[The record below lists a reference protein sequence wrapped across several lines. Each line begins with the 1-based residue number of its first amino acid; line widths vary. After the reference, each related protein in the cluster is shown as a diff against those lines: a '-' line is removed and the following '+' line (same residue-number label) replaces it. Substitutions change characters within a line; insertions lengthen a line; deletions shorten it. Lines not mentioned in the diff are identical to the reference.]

1 MAAAAL
7 PFAARE
13 LTSPINI
20 TVEQGIFMTFKNTHL
35 HKAILGGTAATAMA
49 VALASAPALAI
60 VPNNNQTPTQI
71 IDNAGG
77 VNGVGMFFR
86 NDGFVCTGT
95 LINPRTVLFAAHCV
109 NDRLQTDYSSIDGTV
124 PAAFSFNVDA
134 RPGFQNWSAN
144 GFRSNAALNVFNI
157 SQIQYDPRSLL
168 NPQAL
173 GFIEADIALATLDT
187 PAARIPTWALLF
199 SPLPTPT
206 SIDPVRGTGYH
217 VTITGYGRSGNG
229 TQGAV
234 GGVDFRRRAAENML
248 GALASPDDRNDFLF
262 GPAAPGTPPLG
273 QNLYNLDFDDP
284 RRGTTGASQFDF
296 NVFRDDALPNEG
308 TTAGGDSGGPLILT
322 ASRNTLS
329 TRNLQIGVLSGGS
342 RFFGAQAFSSYGTTS
357 FYQPLYLYWDY
368 IAATNPYRYV
378 TAAAGNGNWEDATRW
393 TTTLDPNYN
402 IINAAGQVV
411 NGIPAGLGQ
420 GIAGGDPDFGQV
432 CIQGLGLNECRD
444 LATGRDFTPP
454 ARTAEGVNVASGIG
468 RADLTGELSG
478 GAEQVSLNGT
488 VDTPG
493 SAAVATAASANAA
506 PVAATTTLTRADM
519 INSVGAGDNSVAGL
533 QNQLAGADL
542 GLGTPLSPAASAESL
557 AALEKLAEEAQ
568 RNGSGVF
575 RAGPLPAATLANGLP
590 GATNFVPNNVNP
602 NNRAGTPGRY
612 FDVTLSAAGTTTLS
626 SVVTIDRLTVANTA
640 GLNVAAAGNLTSL
653 IDVTQTG
660 GTVNVAGRLRS
671 VGDYTLA
678 AGLLTGTGTIQAPFL
693 TSIMGTVA
701 PGGTGTIG
709 TLTVDGS
716 VALSS
721 ATQFLVDVGAGVS
734 DRLAITGAASLGG
747 RVIVSPVAGYT
758 IKNGD
763 TYRIVTTGGAI
774 TATFNSAA
782 PISAILT
789 PVLTTSANAVDMR
802 ITAGQYRNVIDPFSR
817 VQASYAG
824 ILDSN
829 RASANTFSD
838 VYLRTDLMSAAQ
850 IQATFESLAPFTE
863 STRLN
868 VAEAMI
874 SSTSRFHRT
883 RMQSALSGDF
893 GGTIAMIGQPLGIAA
908 TATNGMALPGAMAAA
923 AVAQDGQDTAVVDS
937 ASLDSS
943 FAIYLGGGYL
953 NGKSAPMPTALT
965 RGRRENFD
973 GYYVVGGL
981 EYMPRDGVVLGIS
994 GSYSDV
1000 DARAVQVQSV
1010 GGELIEGSV
1019 YGAFTAP
1026 GGLIVDGRISA
1037 GSFKV
1042 DTNRAVGI
1050 AGRVFNLGTS
1060 DDSLSLSAELGL
1072 SKAIETKTVVI
1083 TPRVAAQ
1090 YQYIGFDDVR
1100 ETGGGPALD
1109 IDRNKF
1115 DSLQVRVGASASAKK
1130 TAVFRPYIYADYVYD
1145 VLEGDAFF
1153 GANFAGSTTGRF
1165 PFAYRSDDRT
1175 WAEAGVGLTISQ
1187 PTFDFTASIDT
1198 TVGRQ
1203 DFQAQQYSLSAL
1215 IRF

>member
-1 MAAAAL
+1 
-7 PFAARE
+7 
-13 LTSPINI
+13 
-20 TVEQGIFMTFKNTHL
+20 MTFKTSHL

-109 NDRLQTDYSSIDGTV
+109 NDRLATDYSSIDGTV

-134 RPGFQNWSAN
+134 RPGFQNWAAN
-144 GFRSNAALNVFNI
+144 AFRSNAALNVFNI

-173 GFIEADIALATLDT
+173 GFLEADIALATLDT

-206 SIDPVRGTGYH
+206 TIDPVRGTGYH

-229 TQGAV
+229 TAGATQ
-234 GGVDFRRRAAENML
+234 GVDFRRRAAENML
-248 GALASPDDRNDFLF
+248 GALASLDDRDEFIF
-262 GPAAPGTPPLG
+262 GPAAPGDPALG

-284 RRGTTGASQFDF
+284 RRGTAGANQFDF
-296 NVFRDDALPNEG
+296 NVFRDDALAGEG

-329 TRNLQIGVLSGGS
+329 TKNLQIGVLSGGS
-342 RFFGAQAFSSYGTTS
+342 RFFGPQAFSSYGTTS
-357 FYQPLYLYWDY
+357 FYQPLYLFWDY

-378 TAAAGNGNWEDATRW
+378 TAAAGNGNWEDPTRW

-402 IINAAGQVV
+402 IINASGQVV
-411 NGIPAGLGQ
+411 NGIPTGLGQ

-444 LATGRDFTPP
+444 LATKQDFTPP
-454 ARTAEGVNVASGIG
+454 ARTTDGAAVASGIG
-468 RADLTGELSG
+468 RADLNGQING
-478 GAEQVSLNGT
+478 GAEQVALNAAVT
-488 VDTPG
+488 TESAAAAAAPA
-493 SAAVATAASANAA
+493 AAVAADAA
-506 PVAATTTLTRADM
+506 PAAVTTTLTRADM
-519 INSVGAGDNSVAGL
+519 INSLGTGDNAVAGL
-533 QNQLAGADL
+533 QNQLATADL
-542 GLGTPLSPAASAESL
+542 GLGTPLSAAASAESL
-557 AALEKLAEEAQ
+557 AALQKLAEEAQ
-568 RNGSGVF
+568 RNGSGIF
-575 RAGPLPAATLANGLP
+575 RTGPLPTATLANGLP
-590 GATNFVPNNVNP
+590 GATNFVPNNINP
-602 NNRAGTPGRY
+602 NNRTGVAGRY

-640 GLNVAAAGNLTSL
+640 GLTIAAAGNLSSL

-660 GTVNVAGRLRS
+660 GTVNVNGRLRS

-678 AGLLTGTGTIQAPFL
+678 AGLLTGTGTIQAPFV
-693 TSIMGTVA
+693 TSIMGTIA
-701 PGGTGTIG
+701 PGGVGSIG
-709 TLTVDGS
+709 TLTIDGS
-716 VALSS
+716 AVLSS
-721 ATQFLVDVGAGVS
+721 ATQFAVDVGNGVS

-747 RVIVSPVAGYT
+747 RVIVSPVSGYT

-774 TATFNSAA
+774 TAAFNSAA

-802 ITAGQYRNVIDPFSR
+802 ITAGLYRNVIASGSA
-817 VQASYAG
+817 VQRSYAG

-829 RASANTFSD
+829 RSAERTFAD

-850 IQATFESLAPFTE
+850 IQATFEQLAPFTE
-863 STRLN
+863 SARLN
-868 VAEAMI
+868 IGEAML
-874 SSTSRFHRT
+874 SASSRFHRT
-883 RMQSALSGDF
+883 RMQSALSGNM
-893 GGTIAMIGQPLGIAA
+893 GGTIAMIGQPMGIAA

-923 AVAQDGQDTAVVDS
+923 AAAQDGQEAAVTDS
-937 ASLDSS
+937 TSLDSS
-943 FAIYLGGGYL
+943 FALYLGGGYI
-953 NGKSAPMPTALT
+953 NGKSTAMPTALT
-965 RGRRENFD
+965 TGRRDFFD
-973 GYYVVGGL
+973 GYFITGGF
-981 EYMPRDGVVLGIS
+981 EYLPRDGVVLGIS

-1000 DARAVQVQSV
+1000 DANVVRGQSV
-1010 GGELIEGSV
+1010 AGELLEGSI
-1019 YGAFTAP
+1019 YGAVTTP
-1026 GGLIVDGRISA
+1026 GGLIVDGRVSA
-1037 GSFKV
+1037 GRFSV
-1042 DTNRAVGI
+1042 DTARSVLVGPT
-1050 AGRVFNLGTS
+1050 VFNLGTS
-1060 DDSLSLSAELGL
+1060 DDSLALTAELGL
-1072 SKAIETKTVVI
+1072 SKAYETKTIVF
-1083 TPRVAAQ
+1083 TPRIAAQ
-1090 YQYIGFDDVR
+1090 YQYINYGDVR
-1100 ETGGGPALD
+1100 EIGGGPALD
-1109 IDRNKF
+1109 IDRDKF
-1115 DSLQVRVGASASAKK
+1115 DSLQIRVGASASAKK

-1145 VLEGDAFF
+1145 VLEGDRFF

-1215 IRF
+1215 VRF

>member
-1 MAAAAL
+1 
-7 PFAARE
+7 
-13 LTSPINI
+13 
-20 TVEQGIFMTFKNTHL
+20 MTFKTSHL

-109 NDRLQTDYSSIDGTV
+109 NDRLATDYSSIDGTV

-134 RPGFQNWSAN
+134 RPGFQNWAAN
-144 GFRSNAALNVFNI
+144 AFRSNSALNVFNI

-173 GFIEADIALATLDT
+173 GFLEADIALATLDT

-206 SIDPVRGTGYH
+206 TIDPVRGTGYH

-229 TQGAV
+229 TAGATQ
-234 GGVDFRRRAAENML
+234 GVDFRRRAAENML
-248 GALASPDDRNDFLF
+248 GALASLDDRNDFLF

-284 RRGTTGASQFDF
+284 RRGTAGANQFDI
-296 NVFRDDALPNEG
+296 NIHRDDALPGEG

-329 TRNLQIGVLSGGS
+329 TKNLQIGVLSGGS
-342 RFFGAQAFSSYGTTS
+342 RFFGPQAFSSYGTTS

-378 TAAAGNGNWEDATRW
+378 TAAAGNGNWEDASRW
-393 TTTLDPNYN
+393 VTTLDPNYN
-402 IINAAGQVV
+402 IINASGQVV
-411 NGIPAGLGQ
+411 NGIPTGLGL

-444 LATGRDFTPP
+444 LATRRDFTPP
-454 ARTAEGVNVASGIG
+454 ARTTDGAAVVSGIG
-468 RADLTGELSG
+468 RADLNGQLSG
-478 GAEQVSLNGT
+478 GAEQVALNTTVGT
-488 VDTPG
+488 EAAAATPAAAATATEAAPA
-493 SAAVATAASANAA
+493 AAV
-506 PVAATTTLTRADM
+506 TTLTRADM
-519 INSVGAGDNSVAGL
+519 INSLSTGDNAVAGL
-533 QNQLAGADL
+533 QNQLATAD
-542 GLGTPLSPAASAESL
+542 LGTPLSAAASAESL
-557 AALEKLAEEAQ
+557 AALQKLAEEAQ
-568 RNGSGVF
+568 RNGSGIF
-575 RAGPLPAATLANGLP
+575 RTGPLPTATLANGLP
-590 GATNFVPNNVNP
+590 GATNFVPNNINP
-602 NNRAGTPGRY
+602 NNRTGVAGRY

-640 GLNVAAAGNLTSL
+640 GLTIAAAGNLSSL

-660 GTVNVAGRLRS
+660 GTVNVNGRLRS

-678 AGLLTGTGTIQAPFL
+678 AGLLTGTGTIQAPFV
-693 TSIMGTVA
+693 TSIMGTIA
-701 PGGTGTIG
+701 PGGVGSIG
-709 TLTVDGS
+709 TLTIDGS
-716 VALSS
+716 AVLSS
-721 ATQFLVDVGAGVS
+721 ATQFAVDVGNGVS

-747 RVIVSPVAGYT
+747 RVIVSPVSGYT

-774 TATFNSAA
+774 TAAFNSAA

-802 ITAGQYRNVIDPFSR
+802 ITAGLYRNVIASGSA
-817 VQASYAG
+817 VQRSYAG

-829 RASANTFSD
+829 RSAERTFAD

-850 IQATFESLAPFTE
+850 IQATFEQLAPFTE
-863 STRLN
+863 SARLN
-868 VAEAMI
+868 IGEAML
-874 SSTSRFHRT
+874 SASSRFHRT
-883 RMQSALSGDF
+883 RMQSALSGNM
-893 GGTIAMIGQPLGIAA
+893 GGTIAMIGQPMGIAA

-923 AVAQDGQDTAVVDS
+923 AAAQDGQEAAVTDS
-937 ASLDSS
+937 TSLDSS
-943 FAIYLGGGYL
+943 FALYLGGGYI
-953 NGKSAPMPTALT
+953 NGKSTAMPTALT
-965 RGRRENFD
+965 TGRRDFFD
-973 GYYVVGGL
+973 GYFITGGF
-981 EYMPRDGVVLGIS
+981 EYLPRDGVVLGIS

-1000 DARAVQVQSV
+1000 DANVVRGQSV
-1010 GGELIEGSV
+1010 AGELLEGSI
-1019 YGAFTAP
+1019 YGAVTTP

-1037 GSFKV
+1037 GRFSV
-1042 DTNRAVGI
+1042 DTARSVLVGPT
-1050 AGRVFNLGTS
+1050 VFNLGTS
-1060 DDSLSLSAELGL
+1060 DDSLALTAELGL
-1072 SKAIETKTVVI
+1072 SKAYETKTIVF
-1083 TPRVAAQ
+1083 TPRIAAQ
-1090 YQYIGFDDVR
+1090 YQYINYGDVR
-1100 ETGGGPALD
+1100 EIGGGPALD
-1109 IDRNKF
+1109 IDRDKF
-1115 DSLQVRVGASASAKK
+1115 DSLQIRVGASASAKK

-1145 VLEGDAFF
+1145 VLEGDRFF

-1215 IRF
+1215 VRF

>member
-1 MAAAAL
+1 
-7 PFAARE
+7 
-13 LTSPINI
+13 
-20 TVEQGIFMTFKNTHL
+20 MTFKTSHL

-109 NDRLQTDYSSIDGTV
+109 NDRLATDYSSIDGTV

-134 RPGFQNWSAN
+134 RPGFQNWAAN
-144 GFRSNAALNVFNI
+144 AFRSNSALNVFNI

-173 GFIEADIALATLDT
+173 GFLEADIALATLDT

-206 SIDPVRGTGYH
+206 TIDPVRGTGYH

-229 TQGAV
+229 TAGATQ
-234 GGVDFRRRAAENML
+234 GVDFRRRAAENML
-248 GALASPDDRNDFLF
+248 GALASLDDRNDFLF

-284 RRGTTGASQFDF
+284 RRGTAGANQFDI
-296 NVFRDDALPNEG
+296 NIHRDDALPGEG

-329 TRNLQIGVLSGGS
+329 TKNLQIGVLSGGS
-342 RFFGAQAFSSYGTTS
+342 RFFGPQAFSSYGTTS

-378 TAAAGNGNWEDATRW
+378 TAAAGNGNWEDASRW
-393 TTTLDPNYN
+393 VTTLDPNYN
-402 IINAAGQVV
+402 IINASGQVV
-411 NGIPAGLGQ
+411 NGIPTGLGL

-444 LATGRDFTPP
+444 LATRRDFTPP
-454 ARTAEGVNVASGIG
+454 ARTTDGAAVVSGIG
-468 RADLTGELSG
+468 RADLNGQLSG
-478 GAEQVSLNGT
+478 GAEQVALNTTVGT
-488 VDTPG
+488 EAAAATPAAAATATEAAPA
-493 SAAVATAASANAA
+493 AAV
-506 PVAATTTLTRADM
+506 TTLTRADM
-519 INSVGAGDNSVAGL
+519 INSLSTGDNAVAGL
-533 QNQLAGADL
+533 QNQLATAD
-542 GLGTPLSPAASAESL
+542 LGTPLSAAASAESL
-557 AALEKLAEEAQ
+557 AALQKLAEEAQ
-568 RNGSGVF
+568 RNGSGIF
-575 RAGPLPAATLANGLP
+575 RTGPLPTATLANGLP
-590 GATNFVPNNVNP
+590 GATNFVPNNINP
-602 NNRAGTPGRY
+602 NNRTGVAGRY

-640 GLNVAAAGNLTSL
+640 GLTIAAAGNLSSL

-660 GTVNVAGRLRS
+660 GTVNVNGRLRS

-678 AGLLTGTGTIQAPFL
+678 AGLLTGTGTIQAPFV
-693 TSIMGTVA
+693 TSIMGTIA
-701 PGGTGTIG
+701 PGGVGSIG
-709 TLTVDGS
+709 TLTIDGS
-716 VALSS
+716 AVLSS
-721 ATQFLVDVGAGVS
+721 ATQFAVDVGNGVS

-747 RVIVSPVAGYT
+747 RVIVSPVSGYT

-774 TATFNSAA
+774 TAAFNSAA

-802 ITAGQYRNVIDPFSR
+802 ITAGLYRNVIASGSA
-817 VQASYAG
+817 VQRSYAG

-829 RASANTFSD
+829 RSAERTFAD

-850 IQATFESLAPFTE
+850 IQATFEQLAPFTE
-863 STRLN
+863 SARLN
-868 VAEAMI
+868 IGEAML
-874 SSTSRFHRT
+874 SASSRFHRT
-883 RMQSALSGDF
+883 RMQSALSGNM
-893 GGTIAMIGQPLGIAA
+893 GGTIAMIGQPMGIAA

-923 AVAQDGQDTAVVDS
+923 AAAQDGQEAAVTDS
-937 ASLDSS
+937 TSLDSS
-943 FAIYLGGGYL
+943 FALYLGGGYI
-953 NGKSAPMPTALT
+953 NGKSTAMPTALT
-965 RGRRENFD
+965 TGRRDFFD
-973 GYYVVGGL
+973 GYFITGGF
-981 EYMPRDGVVLGIS
+981 EYLPRDGVVLGIS

-1000 DARAVQVQSV
+1000 DANVVRGQSV
-1010 GGELIEGSV
+1010 AGELLEGSI
-1019 YGAFTAP
+1019 YGAVTTP
-1026 GGLIVDGRISA
+1026 GGLIVDGRVSA
-1037 GSFKV
+1037 GRFSV
-1042 DTNRAVGI
+1042 DTARSVLVGPT
-1050 AGRVFNLGTS
+1050 VFNLGTS
-1060 DDSLSLSAELGL
+1060 DDSLALTAELGL
-1072 SKAIETKTVVI
+1072 SKAYETKTIVF
-1083 TPRVAAQ
+1083 TPRIAAQ
-1090 YQYIGFDDVR
+1090 YQYINYGDVR
-1100 ETGGGPALD
+1100 EIGGGPALD
-1109 IDRNKF
+1109 IDRDKF
-1115 DSLQVRVGASASAKK
+1115 DSLQIRVGASASAKK

-1145 VLEGDAFF
+1145 VLEGDRFF

-1187 PTFDFTASIDT
+1187 PTFDYTASIDT

-1215 IRF
+1215 VRF

>member
-1 MAAAAL
+1 
-7 PFAARE
+7 
-13 LTSPINI
+13 
-20 TVEQGIFMTFKNTHL
+20 MTFKTSHL
-35 HKAILGGTAATAMA
+35 HKAILGGSAATAMA

-109 NDRLQTDYSSIDGTV
+109 NDRRQTDYSSIDGTV

-134 RPGFQNWSAN
+134 RPGFQNWAAN
-144 GFRSNAALNVFNI
+144 AFRSNAALNVFNI

-168 NPQAL
+168 NPQGL
-173 GFIEADIALATLDT
+173 GFLEGDIALATLDT

-206 SIDPVRGTGYH
+206 AIDPVRGTGYH
-217 VTITGYGRSGNG
+217 VNITGYGRSGNG
-229 TQGAV
+229 TAGATQ
-234 GGVDFRRRAAENML
+234 GVDFRRRAAENML
-248 GALASPDDRNDFLF
+248 GALASLDDRNDFLF

-284 RRGTTGASQFDF
+284 RRGTAGANQFDI
-296 NVFRDDALPNEG
+296 NIHRDDALAREG
-308 TTAGGDSGGPLILT
+308 TTAGGDSGGPLILD
-322 ASRNTLS
+322 AANNTLS
-329 TRNLQIGVLSGGS
+329 TKNLQIGVLSGGS

-402 IINAAGQVV
+402 VINASGQVV
-411 NGIPAGLGQ
+411 NGIPTGLGQ
-420 GIAGGDPDFGQV
+420 GINGGDPDFGQV

-444 LATGRDFTPP
+444 LATRRDFTPP
-454 ARTAEGVNVASGIG
+454 ARTTDGAAVVSGIG
-468 RADLTGELSG
+468 RADLAGQLNG
-478 GAEQVSLNGT
+478 GAEQVALNAGVGT
-488 VDTPG
+488 ET
-493 SAAVATAASANAA
+493 AAAATTAASATQAA
-506 PVAATTTLTRADM
+506 PAAAVTTLTRADM
-519 INSVGAGDNSVAGL
+519 INSLSAGDNAVAGL
-533 QNQLAGADL
+533 QNQLAAAGI
-542 GLGTPLSPAASAESL
+542 GSVLSPAADAETQ
-557 AALEKLAEEAQ
+557 AALQKLAEEAQ
-568 RNGSGVF
+568 RNGSGIF

-590 GATNFVPNNVNP
+590 GATNFVPNNINP
-602 NNRAGTPGRY
+602 NNRTGVAGRY
-612 FDVTLSAAGTTTLS
+612 FDVTLSNAGTTTLS

-640 GLNVAAAGNLTSL
+640 GLTVAGTGNLTSL

-660 GTVNVAGRLRS
+660 GTVNVNGRLRS

-678 AGLLTGTGTIQAPFL
+678 AGLLTGTGTIQAPFV
-693 TSIMGTVA
+693 TSIMGTIA
-701 PGGTGTIG
+701 PGGVGTVG
-709 TLTVDGS
+709 TLTIDGS
-716 VALSS
+716 AVLAS
-721 ATQFLVDVGAGVS
+721 ATQFAVDVGNGVS
-734 DRLAITGAASLGG
+734 DRLAITGDASLGG
-747 RVIVSPVAGYT
+747 RVIVSPVSGYT

-763 TYRIVTTGGAI
+763 TYRIVTTGGRISA
-774 TATFNSAA
+774 AFNSAA

-802 ITAGQYRNVIDPFSR
+802 ITAGLYRNVIASGSL
-817 VQASYAG
+817 VQRSYAG

-829 RASANTFSD
+829 RGAERTFAD

-850 IQATFESLAPFTE
+850 IQAQFEGLAPFAE

-868 VAEAMI
+868 LGEAML
-874 SSTSRFHRT
+874 SATSRFHRT
-883 RMQSALSGDF
+883 RMQSALSGDM

-908 TATNGMALPGAMAAA
+908 TATSGAALPGAMAAVA
-923 AVAQDGQDTAVVDS
+923 AQDSGETVTDAT
-937 ASLDSS
+937 SLDSR
-943 FAIYLGGGYL
+943 FALYLGGGYL
-953 NGKSAPMPTALT
+953 NGKGAPMPTALT
-965 RGRRENFD
+965 TGRKDTFD
-973 GYYVVGGL
+973 GYFITAGF
-981 EYMPRDGVVLGIS
+981 EYLPRDGVVLGIS

-1000 DARAVQVQSV
+1000 DANVVRGQFVT
-1010 GGELIEGSV
+1010 GELIEGSV
-1019 YGAFTAP
+1019 YGAVTTP
-1026 GGLIVDGRISA
+1026 GGLIVDGRVSA

-1042 DTNRAVGI
+1042 DTARTVTVANTP
-1050 AGRVFNLGTS
+1050 FNLSTN
-1060 DDSLSLSAELGL
+1060 DDSLSITAELGL
-1072 SKAIETKTVVI
+1072 SKAYETKTIVF
-1083 TPRVAAQ
+1083 TPRIAAQ
-1090 YQYIGFDDVR
+1090 YQYINYGDVR
-1100 ETGGGPALD
+1100 EAGGGPALD
-1109 IDRNKF
+1109 IDRDKF
-1115 DSLQVRVGASASAKK
+1115 DSLQIRVGASASAKK

-1145 VLEGDAFF
+1145 VLEGDRFF

-1215 IRF
+1215 FRF

>member
-1 MAAAAL
+1 
-7 PFAARE
+7 
-13 LTSPINI
+13 
-20 TVEQGIFMTFKNTHL
+20 MTFKTSHL

-109 NDRLQTDYSSIDGTV
+109 NDRRPTDYSSIDGTV

-134 RPGFQNWSAN
+134 RPGFQNWAAN
-144 GFRSNAALNVFNI
+144 GFRSNTALNVFNI
-157 SQIQYDPRSLL
+157 NQIQYDPRSLL
-168 NPQAL
+168 NPQGL
-173 GFIEADIALATLDT
+173 GFLEGDIALATLDT

-206 SIDPVRGTGYH
+206 AIDAVRGTGYH

-229 TQGAV
+229 TAGATQ
-234 GGVDFRRRAAENML
+234 GVDFRRRAAENML
-248 GALASPDDRNDFLF
+248 GALASLDDRDDFIF
-262 GPAAPGTPPLG
+262 GPAAPGEPPLG

-284 RRGTTGASQFDF
+284 RRGTAGANQFDF
-296 NVFRDDALPNEG
+296 NVFRDDALAGEG

-329 TRNLQIGVLSGGS
+329 TKNLQIGVLSGGS
-342 RFFGAQAFSSYGTTS
+342 RFFGPQAFSSYGTTS
-357 FYQPLYLYWDY
+357 FYQPLYLFWDY

-402 IINAAGQVV
+402 IINASGQVV
-411 NGIPAGLGQ
+411 NGIPTGLGQ
-420 GIAGGDPDFGQV
+420 GINGGDPDFGQV

-444 LATGRDFTPP
+444 LATKRDFTPP
-454 ARTAEGVNVASGIG
+454 ARTTDGAAVVSGIG
-468 RADLTGELSG
+468 RADLNGQING
-478 GAEQVSLNGT
+478 GAEQVALNAVVGGEAAAAT
-488 VDTPG
+488 TTAAASTEAAPA
-493 SAAVATAASANAA
+493 AAV
-506 PVAATTTLTRADM
+506 TTLTRADM
-519 INSVGAGDNSVAGL
+519 INSVGTGNNSVAGL
-533 QNQLAGADL
+533 ESQVATADI
-542 GLGTPLSPAASAESL
+542 GSVLSPAADAETQ
-557 AALEKLAEEAQ
+557 AALQKLAEEAQ
-568 RNGSGVF
+568 RNGSGIF
-575 RAGPLPAATLANGLP
+575 RTGPLPTATLANGLP
-590 GATNFVPNNVNP
+590 GATNFVPNNINP
-602 NNRAGTPGRY
+602 NNRTGVAGRY
-612 FDVTLSAAGTTTLS
+612 FDVTLSNAGTTTLS

-640 GLNVAAAGNLTSL
+640 GLTVAGTGNLTSL

-660 GTVNVAGRLRS
+660 GVVNVNGRLRS

-678 AGLLTGTGTIQAPFL
+678 AGLLTGTGTIQAPFV
-693 TSIMGTVA
+693 TSIMGTIA
-701 PGGTGTIG
+701 PGGVGTVG
-709 TLTVDGS
+709 TLTIDGS
-716 VALSS
+716 AVLAS
-721 ATQFLVDVGAGVS
+721 ATQFAVDIGNGVS
-734 DRLAITGAASLGG
+734 DRLAITGDASLGG
-747 RVIVSPVAGYT
+747 RVIVSPVSGYT

-763 TYRIVTTGGAI
+763 TYRIVTTGGRI
-774 TATFNSAA
+774 TAAFNSAA

-802 ITAGQYRNVIDPFSR
+802 ITAGLYRNVINSAQI
-817 VQASYAG
+817 VQGSYAG

-829 RASANTFSD
+829 RSAERTYSD

-868 VAEAMI
+868 LGEAMV
-874 SSTSRFHRT
+874 SATSRFHRT
-883 RMQSALSGDF
+883 RMQAALSGDF

-908 TATNGMALPGAMAAA
+908 TATGGPALPGAMASAA
-923 AVAQDGQDTAVVDS
+923 MAQDGQEATVTDAT
-937 ASLDSS
+937 SLDSA
-943 FAIYLGGGYL
+943 FALYLGGGYI

-965 RGRRENFD
+965 IGRKENFD

-1000 DARAVQVQSV
+1000 DARAVQGQGVA
-1010 GGELIEGSV
+1010 GELIEGSI
-1019 YGAFTAP
+1019 YGAVTTKD
-1026 GGLIVDGRISA
+1026 GIVFDGRISA
-1037 GSFKV
+1037 GTLKI
-1042 DTNRAVGI
+1042 DTARTVGI
-1050 AGRVFNLGTS
+1050 AGTLFNLGTS
-1060 DDSLSLSAELGL
+1060 DDSLSITAEMGI
-1072 SKAIETKTVVI
+1072 SKAIETKTIVF
-1083 TPRVAAQ
+1083 TPRIAAQ
-1090 YQYIGFDDVR
+1090 YQYVGYDDVR
-1100 ETGGGPALD
+1100 EVGGGPALD

-1145 VLEGDAFF
+1145 VLDGDAFF

-1165 PFAYRSDDRT
+1165 PFAYRSDDSS

-1187 PTFDFTASIDT
+1187 PTFDLTASIDT

-1215 IRF
+1215 FRF

>member
-1 MAAAAL
+1 
-7 PFAARE
+7 
-13 LTSPINI
+13 
-20 TVEQGIFMTFKNTHL
+20 MTFKNTQL
-35 HKAILGGTAATAMA
+35 HKAILGGSAATAMA

-109 NDRLQTDYSSIDGTV
+109 NDRLATDYSSIDGTV

-134 RPGFQNWSAN
+134 RPGFQNWAAN
-144 GFRSNAALNVFNI
+144 AFRSNAALNVFNI

-173 GFIEADIALATLDT
+173 GFLEADIALATLDT

-206 SIDPVRGTGYH
+206 AIDPVRGTGYH
-217 VTITGYGRSGNG
+217 VTITGYGRSGSG
-229 TQGAV
+229 TAGATQ
-234 GGVDFRRRAAENML
+234 GVDFRRRAAENML
-248 GALASPDDRNDFLF
+248 GALASLDDRDDFIF
-262 GPAAPGTPPLG
+262 GPALPGEPALG
-273 QNLYNLDFDDP
+273 QNLYSLDFDDP
-284 RRGTTGASQFDF
+284 RRGTAAASVFDF
-296 NVFRDDALPNEG
+296 NLFRDDALAREG

-322 ASRNTLS
+322 ASQNTLS
-329 TRNLQIGVLSGGS
+329 TKNLQIGVLSGGS
-342 RFFGAQAFSSYGTTS
+342 RFFGAQPFSTYGTSS
-357 FYQPLYLYWDY
+357 FYQPLYLFWDY

-378 TAAAGNGNWEDATRW
+378 TAAAGNGNWEDPTRW

-402 IINAAGQVV
+402 IINASGQVV
-411 NGIPAGLGQ
+411 NGIPTGLGQ
-420 GIAGGDPDFGQV
+420 GINGGDPDFGQV

-444 LATGRDFTPP
+444 LATKQDFVPP
-454 ARTAEGVNVASGIG
+454 ARTADGTAVASGIG
-468 RADLTGELSG
+468 RADLNGQING
-478 GAEQVSLNGT
+478 GAEQVALNAAVT
-488 VDTPG
+488 TESAAAAAAPA
-493 SAAVATAASANAA
+493 AAVAADAA
-506 PVAATTTLTRADM
+506 PAAVTTTLTRADM
-519 INSVGAGDNSVAGL
+519 INSVGAGDNAVAGL
-533 QNQLAGADL
+533 QNQLATADL

-557 AALEKLAEEAQ
+557 AALQKLAEEAQ

-575 RAGPLPAATLANGLP
+575 RAGPLPTATLANGLP
-590 GATNFVPNNVNP
+590 GATNFVPNNINP
-602 NNRAGTPGRY
+602 NNRTGVAGRY

-660 GTVNVAGRLRS
+660 GSVNVMGRLRS

-678 AGLLTGTGTIQAPFL
+678 AGLLSGSGTIQAPFL
-693 TSIMGTVA
+693 TSIMGTIA
-701 PGGTGTIG
+701 PGGVGTIG

-721 ATQFLVDVGAGVS
+721 ATQFAVDVGNGVS

-747 RVIVSPVAGYT
+747 RVVVSPVAGYT

-774 TATFNSAA
+774 TAAFNSAA

-802 ITAGQYRNVIDPFSR
+802 ITAGLYRNVISAGSLTQR
-817 VQASYAG
+817 SYAG

-829 RASANTFSD
+829 RAAAGTYAD

-850 IQATFESLAPFTE
+850 IQATFEALAPFTE

-868 VAEAMI
+868 LGEAML
-874 SSTSRFHRT
+874 SSTSRFHRS

-908 TATNGMALPGAMAAA
+908 TATSGMALPGAMAAA
-923 AVAQDGQDTAVVDS
+923 AAAQDGQDTAVVDS

-943 FAIYLGGGYL
+943 FALYLGGGYL

-965 RGRRENFD
+965 TGRQENFD
-973 GYYVVGGL
+973 GYFVTAGL

-1010 GGELIEGSV
+1010 GGELIEGSI
-1019 YGAFTAP
+1019 YGAVSTK
-1026 GGLIVDGRISA
+1026 GGLVLDGRVSA

-1042 DTNRAVGI
+1042 DTNRTVGI
-1050 AGRVFNLGTS
+1050 SGRAFNLRTQ
-1060 DDSLSLSAELGL
+1060 DDSLALTAEIGL
-1072 SKAIETKTVVI
+1072 SKPIETKTVVF

-1100 ETGGGPALD
+1100 EVGGGPALD

>member
-1 MAAAAL
+1 MTRVN
-7 PFAARE
+7 AR
-13 LTSPINI
+13 
-20 TVEQGIFMTFKNTHL
+20 L
-35 HKAILGGTAATAMA
+35 HKAISGGAAATAMA
-49 VALASAPALAI
+49 VALASAPASAI
-60 VPNNNQTPTQI
+60 VPNNNQTPAQI
-71 IDNAGG
+71 VDTAGG

-134 RPGFQNWSAN
+134 RPGFQNWAAN
-144 GFRSNAALNVFNI
+144 AFRSNTALNVFNI

-173 GFIEADIALATLDT
+173 GFLEADIALATLDT

-206 SIDPVRGTGYH
+206 AIDPVRGTGYH
-217 VTITGYGRSGNG
+217 VNITGYGRSGNG

-234 GGVDFRRRAAENML
+234 SGVDFRRRAAENML
-248 GALASPDDRNDFLF
+248 GALASLDDRNDFLF

-273 QNLYNLDFDDP
+273 QNVYQLDFDDP
-284 RRGTTGASQFDF
+284 RRGTAGANQFDI
-296 NVFRDDALPNEG
+296 NIHRDNPLAREG
-308 TTAGGDSGGPLILT
+308 TTAGGDSGGPLILD
-322 ASRNTLS
+322 AANNTLS

-342 RFFGAQAFSSYGTTS
+342 RFFGPQAFSSYGTTS
-357 FYQPLYLYWDY
+357 FYQPLYLFWDY

-378 TAAAGNGNWEDATRW
+378 TAAAGSGNWEDASRW
-393 TTTLDPNYN
+393 VTTLDPNYN
-402 IINAAGQVV
+402 VINANGQVV
-411 NGIPAGLGQ
+411 NGIPTGLGQ

-444 LATGRDFTPP
+444 LATGMDFSPSASAAVGET
-454 ARTAEGVNVASGIG
+454 VASGIG
-468 RADLTGELSG
+468 RADLNATLTG
-478 GAEQVSLNGT
+478 GAEQVALS
-488 VDTPG
+488 
-493 SAAVATAASANAA
+493 SAATAVAAAPAAAATDATA
-506 PVAATTTLTRADM
+506 TTLTRADM
-519 INSVGAGDNSVAGL
+519 INSLSAGDNFVAGL
-533 QNQLAGADL
+533 QSHLTTADL
-542 GLGTPLSPAASAESL
+542 GTEPSAAASAESL
-557 AALEKLAEEAQ
+557 AALQALADEAQ

-575 RAGPLPAATLANGLP
+575 RTGPLPTATLANGLP
-590 GATNFVPNNVNP
+590 GATGFVPNNINP
-602 NNRAGTPGRY
+602 NNRTGVAGRY

-626 SVVTIDRLTVANTA
+626 STVTIDRLTVAGTA
-640 GLNVAAAGNLTSL
+640 GLTIATAGNLASL

-678 AGLLTGTGTIQAPFL
+678 AGLLTGTGTIQTPFL

-716 VALSS
+716 VVLSS
-721 ATQFLVDVGAGVS
+721 ATQFLVDVGNGTS

-747 RVIVSPVAGYT
+747 RVVVSPVAGYT

-774 TATFNSAA
+774 TAGFNSAA

-789 PVLTTSANAVDMR
+789 PTLTTSANAVDVR
-802 ITAGQYRNVIDPFSR
+802 ITAGLYRNVIAAGSLT
-817 VQASYAG
+817 QASYAG

-829 RASANTFSD
+829 RSAAGTYSE

-850 IQATFESLAPFTE
+850 IQAAFEGLAPFTE
-863 STRLN
+863 SSRLN
-868 VAEAMI
+868 ISESML

-883 RMQSALSGDF
+883 RLQSALSGDM

-908 TATNGMALPGAMAAA
+908 TATSGAALPGAMAAA
-923 AVAQDGQDTAVVDS
+923 ATAQDGQETTVMDS
-937 ASLDSS
+937 SSLDSS

-965 RGRRENFD
+965 NGRRDFFD
-973 GYYVVGGL
+973 GFFVVGGF
-981 EYMPRDGVVLGIS
+981 EYLPRDGVVLGIS
-994 GSYSDV
+994 GGYSDV
-1000 DARAVQVQSV
+1000 DANVVRGQSV
-1010 GGELIEGSV
+1010 AGQLIEGSV
-1019 YGAFTAP
+1019 YGAVTTP
-1026 GGLIVDGRISA
+1026 GGLIVDGRVSA

-1042 DTNRAVGI
+1042 DTARTVAVGT
-1050 AGRVFNLGTS
+1050 GVFNLRTD
-1060 DDSLSLSAELGL
+1060 DDSLSITAELGL
-1072 SKAIETKTVVI
+1072 SRPFETKTIVF

-1145 VLEGDAFF
+1145 VMEGDRFF

-1165 PFAYRSDDRT
+1165 PFAYRSDDDS

-1215 IRF
+1215 VRF

>member
-1 MAAAAL
+1 
-7 PFAARE
+7 
-13 LTSPINI
+13 
-20 TVEQGIFMTFKNTHL
+20 MTFKTSHL

-109 NDRLQTDYSSIDGTV
+109 NDRLATDYSSIDGTV

-134 RPGFQNWSAN
+134 RPGFQNWAAN
-144 GFRSNAALNVFNI
+144 AFRSNSALNVFNI

-173 GFIEADIALATLDT
+173 GFLEADIALATLDT

-206 SIDPVRGTGYH
+206 TIDPARGTGYH

-229 TQGAV
+229 TAGATQ
-234 GGVDFRRRAAENML
+234 GVDFRRRAAENML
-248 GALASPDDRNDFLF
+248 GALASLDDRNDFLF

-284 RRGTTGASQFDF
+284 RRGTAGANQFDI
-296 NVFRDDALPNEG
+296 NIHRDDALAGEG

-329 TRNLQIGVLSGGS
+329 TKNLQIGVLSGGS
-342 RFFGAQAFSSYGTTS
+342 RFFGPQAFSSYGTTS
-357 FYQPLYLYWDY
+357 FYQPLYLFWDY

-378 TAAAGNGNWEDATRW
+378 TAAAGNGNWEDPTRW

-402 IINAAGQVV
+402 IINASGQVV
-411 NGIPAGLGQ
+411 NGIPTGLGQ

-444 LATGRDFTPP
+444 LATRRDFTPP
-454 ARTAEGVNVASGIG
+454 ARTTDGAAVVSGIG
-468 RADLTGELSG
+468 RADLNGQLSG
-478 GAEQVSLNGT
+478 GAEQVALNTTVGT
-488 VDTPG
+488 EAAAATPAAAATATEAAPA
-493 SAAVATAASANAA
+493 AAV
-506 PVAATTTLTRADM
+506 TTLTRADM
-519 INSVGAGDNSVAGL
+519 INSLSTGDNAVAGL
-533 QNQLAGADL
+533 QNQLATAD
-542 GLGTPLSPAASAESL
+542 LGTPLSAAASAESL
-557 AALEKLAEEAQ
+557 AALQKLAEEAQ
-568 RNGSGVF
+568 RNGSGIF
-575 RAGPLPAATLANGLP
+575 RTGPLPTATLANGLP
-590 GATNFVPNNVNP
+590 GATNFVPNNINP
-602 NNRAGTPGRY
+602 NNRTGVAGRY

-640 GLNVAAAGNLTSL
+640 GLTIAAAGNLSSL

-660 GTVNVAGRLRS
+660 GTVNVNGRLRS

-678 AGLLTGTGTIQAPFL
+678 AGLLTGTGTIQAPFV
-693 TSIMGTVA
+693 TSIMGTIA
-701 PGGTGTIG
+701 PGGVGSIG
-709 TLTVDGS
+709 TLTIDGS
-716 VALSS
+716 AVLSS
-721 ATQFLVDVGAGVS
+721 ATQFAVDVGNGVS

-747 RVIVSPVAGYT
+747 RVIVSPVSGYT

-774 TATFNSAA
+774 TAAFNSAA

-802 ITAGQYRNVIDPFSR
+802 ITAGLYRNVIASGSA
-817 VQASYAG
+817 VQRSYAG

-829 RASANTFSD
+829 RSAERTFAD

-850 IQATFESLAPFTE
+850 IQATFEQLAPFTE
-863 STRLN
+863 SARLN
-868 VAEAMI
+868 IGEAML
-874 SSTSRFHRT
+874 SASSRFHRT
-883 RMQSALSGDF
+883 RMQSALSGNM
-893 GGTIAMIGQPLGIAA
+893 GGTIAMIGQPMGIAA

-923 AVAQDGQDTAVVDS
+923 AAAQDGQEAAVTDS
-937 ASLDSS
+937 TSLDSS
-943 FAIYLGGGYL
+943 FALYLGGGYI
-953 NGKSAPMPTALT
+953 NGKSTAMPTALT
-965 RGRRENFD
+965 TGRRDFFD
-973 GYYVVGGL
+973 GYFITGGF
-981 EYMPRDGVVLGIS
+981 EYLPRDGVVLGIS

-1000 DARAVQVQSV
+1000 DANVVRGQSV
-1010 GGELIEGSV
+1010 AGELLEGSI
-1019 YGAFTAP
+1019 YGAVTTP
-1026 GGLIVDGRISA
+1026 GGLIVDGRVSA
-1037 GSFKV
+1037 GRFSV
-1042 DTNRAVGI
+1042 DTARSVLVGPT
-1050 AGRVFNLGTS
+1050 VFNLATS
-1060 DDSLSLSAELGL
+1060 DDSLALTAELGL
-1072 SKAIETKTVVI
+1072 SKAYETKTIVF
-1083 TPRVAAQ
+1083 TPRIAAQ
-1090 YQYIGFDDVR
+1090 YQYINYGDVR
-1100 ETGGGPALD
+1100 EIGGGPALD
-1109 IDRNKF
+1109 IDRDKF
-1115 DSLQVRVGASASAKK
+1115 DSLQIRVGASASAKK

-1145 VLEGDAFF
+1145 VLEGDRFF

-1215 IRF
+1215 VRF

>member
-1 MAAAAL
+1 
-7 PFAARE
+7 
-13 LTSPINI
+13 
-20 TVEQGIFMTFKNTHL
+20 MTFKTSHL

-109 NDRLQTDYSSIDGTV
+109 NDRLATDYSSIDGTV

-134 RPGFQNWSAN
+134 RPGFQNWAAN
-144 GFRSNAALNVFNI
+144 AFRSNSALNVFNI

-173 GFIEADIALATLDT
+173 GFLEADIALATLDT

-206 SIDPVRGTGYH
+206 TIDPVRGTGYH

-229 TQGAV
+229 TAGATQ
-234 GGVDFRRRAAENML
+234 GVDFRRRAAENML
-248 GALASPDDRNDFLF
+248 GALASLDDRNDFLF

-284 RRGTTGASQFDF
+284 RRGTAGANQFDI
-296 NVFRDDALPNEG
+296 NIHRDDALPGEG

-329 TRNLQIGVLSGGS
+329 TKNLQIGVLSGGS
-342 RFFGAQAFSSYGTTS
+342 RFFGPQAFSSYGTTS

-378 TAAAGNGNWEDATRW
+378 TAAAGNGNWEDASRW
-393 TTTLDPNYN
+393 VTTLDPNYN
-402 IINAAGQVV
+402 IINASGQVV
-411 NGIPAGLGQ
+411 NGIPTGLGL

-444 LATGRDFTPP
+444 LATRRDFTPP
-454 ARTAEGVNVASGIG
+454 ARTADGAAVVSGIG
-468 RADLTGELSG
+468 RADLNGQLSG
-478 GAEQVSLNGT
+478 GAEQVALNTTVGT
-488 VDTPG
+488 EAAAATPAAAATATEAAPA
-493 SAAVATAASANAA
+493 AAV
-506 PVAATTTLTRADM
+506 TTLTRADM
-519 INSVGAGDNSVAGL
+519 INSLSTGDNAVAGL
-533 QNQLAGADL
+533 QNQLATAD
-542 GLGTPLSPAASAESL
+542 LGTPLSAAASAESL
-557 AALEKLAEEAQ
+557 AALQKLAEEAQ
-568 RNGSGVF
+568 RNGSGIF
-575 RAGPLPAATLANGLP
+575 RTGPLPTATLANGLP
-590 GATNFVPNNVNP
+590 GATNFVPNNINP
-602 NNRAGTPGRY
+602 NNRTGVAGRY

-640 GLNVAAAGNLTSL
+640 GLTIAAAGNLSSL

-660 GTVNVAGRLRS
+660 GTVNVNGRLRS

-678 AGLLTGTGTIQAPFL
+678 AGLLTGTGTIQAPFV
-693 TSIMGTVA
+693 TSIMGTIA
-701 PGGTGTIG
+701 PGGVGSIG
-709 TLTVDGS
+709 TLTIDGS
-716 VALSS
+716 AVLSS
-721 ATQFLVDVGAGVS
+721 ATQFAVDVGNGVS

-747 RVIVSPVAGYT
+747 RVIVSPVSGYT

-774 TATFNSAA
+774 TAAFNSAA

-802 ITAGQYRNVIDPFSR
+802 ITAGLYRNVIASGSA
-817 VQASYAG
+817 VQRSYAG

-829 RASANTFSD
+829 RSAERTFAD

-850 IQATFESLAPFTE
+850 IQATFEQLAPFTE
-863 STRLN
+863 SARLN
-868 VAEAMI
+868 IGEAML
-874 SSTSRFHRT
+874 SASSRFHRT
-883 RMQSALSGDF
+883 RMQSALSGNM
-893 GGTIAMIGQPLGIAA
+893 GGTIAMIGQPMGIAA

-923 AVAQDGQDTAVVDS
+923 AAAQDGQEAAVTDS
-937 ASLDSS
+937 TSLDSS
-943 FAIYLGGGYL
+943 FALYLGGGYI
-953 NGKSAPMPTALT
+953 NGKSTAMPTALT
-965 RGRRENFD
+965 TGRRDFFD
-973 GYYVVGGL
+973 GYFITGGF
-981 EYMPRDGVVLGIS
+981 EYLPRDGVVLGIS

-1000 DARAVQVQSV
+1000 DANVVRGQSV
-1010 GGELIEGSV
+1010 AGELLEGSI
-1019 YGAFTAP
+1019 YGAVTTP
-1026 GGLIVDGRISA
+1026 GGLIVDGRVSA
-1037 GSFKV
+1037 GRFSV
-1042 DTNRAVGI
+1042 DTARSVLVGPT
-1050 AGRVFNLGTS
+1050 VFNLGTS
-1060 DDSLSLSAELGL
+1060 DDSLALTAELGL
-1072 SKAIETKTVVI
+1072 SKAYETKTIVF
-1083 TPRVAAQ
+1083 TPRIAAQ
-1090 YQYIGFDDVR
+1090 YQYINYGDVR
-1100 ETGGGPALD
+1100 EIGGGPALD
-1109 IDRNKF
+1109 IDRDKF
-1115 DSLQVRVGASASAKK
+1115 DSLQIRVGASASAKK

-1145 VLEGDAFF
+1145 VLEGDRFF

-1215 IRF
+1215 VRF

>member
-1 MAAAAL
+1 
-7 PFAARE
+7 
-13 LTSPINI
+13 
-20 TVEQGIFMTFKNTHL
+20 MTFKTSHL

-109 NDRLQTDYSSIDGTV
+109 NDRLATDYSSIDGTV

-134 RPGFQNWSAN
+134 RPGFQNWAAN
-144 GFRSNAALNVFNI
+144 AFRSNSALNVFNI

-173 GFIEADIALATLDT
+173 GFLEADIALATLDT

-206 SIDPVRGTGYH
+206 TIDPARGTGYH

-229 TQGAV
+229 TAGATQ
-234 GGVDFRRRAAENML
+234 GVDFRRRAAENML
-248 GALASPDDRNDFLF
+248 GALASLDDRNDFLF

-284 RRGTTGASQFDF
+284 RRGTAGANQFDI
-296 NVFRDDALPNEG
+296 NIHRDDALPGEG

-329 TRNLQIGVLSGGS
+329 TKNLQIGVLSGGS
-342 RFFGAQAFSSYGTTS
+342 RFFGPQAFSSYGTTS

-378 TAAAGNGNWEDATRW
+378 TAAAGNGNWEDASRW
-393 TTTLDPNYN
+393 VTTLDPNYN
-402 IINAAGQVV
+402 IINASGQVV
-411 NGIPAGLGQ
+411 NGIPTGLGL

-444 LATGRDFTPP
+444 LATRRDFTPP
-454 ARTAEGVNVASGIG
+454 ARTADGAAVVSGIG
-468 RADLTGELSG
+468 RADLNGQLSG
-478 GAEQVSLNGT
+478 GAEQVALNTTVGT
-488 VDTPG
+488 EAAAATPAAAATATEAAPA
-493 SAAVATAASANAA
+493 AAV
-506 PVAATTTLTRADM
+506 TTLTRADM
-519 INSVGAGDNSVAGL
+519 INSLSTGDNAVAGL
-533 QNQLAGADL
+533 QNQLATAD
-542 GLGTPLSPAASAESL
+542 LGTPLSAAASAESL
-557 AALEKLAEEAQ
+557 AALQKLAEEAQ
-568 RNGSGVF
+568 RNGSGIF
-575 RAGPLPAATLANGLP
+575 RTGPLPTATLANGLP
-590 GATNFVPNNVNP
+590 GATNFVPNNINP
-602 NNRAGTPGRY
+602 NNRTGVAGRY

-640 GLNVAAAGNLTSL
+640 GLTIAAAGNLSSL

-660 GTVNVAGRLRS
+660 GTVNVNGRLRS

-678 AGLLTGTGTIQAPFL
+678 AGLLTGTGTIQAPFV
-693 TSIMGTVA
+693 TSIMGTIA
-701 PGGTGTIG
+701 PGGVGSIG
-709 TLTVDGS
+709 TLTIDGS
-716 VALSS
+716 AVLSS
-721 ATQFLVDVGAGVS
+721 ATQFAVDVGNGVS

-747 RVIVSPVAGYT
+747 RVIVSPVSGYT

-774 TATFNSAA
+774 TAAFNSAA

-802 ITAGQYRNVIDPFSR
+802 ITAGLYRNVIASGSA
-817 VQASYAG
+817 VQRSYAG

-829 RASANTFSD
+829 RSAERTFAD

-850 IQATFESLAPFTE
+850 IQATFEQLAPFTE
-863 STRLN
+863 SARLN
-868 VAEAMI
+868 IGEAML
-874 SSTSRFHRT
+874 SASSRFHRT
-883 RMQSALSGDF
+883 RMQSALSGNM
-893 GGTIAMIGQPLGIAA
+893 GGTIAMIGQPMGIAA

-923 AVAQDGQDTAVVDS
+923 AAAQDGQEAAVTDS
-937 ASLDSS
+937 TSLDSS
-943 FAIYLGGGYL
+943 FALYLGGGYI
-953 NGKSAPMPTALT
+953 NGKSTAMPTALT
-965 RGRRENFD
+965 TGRRDFFD
-973 GYYVVGGL
+973 GYFITGGF
-981 EYMPRDGVVLGIS
+981 EYLPRDGVVLGIS

-1000 DARAVQVQSV
+1000 DANVVRGQSV
-1010 GGELIEGSV
+1010 AGELLEGSI
-1019 YGAFTAP
+1019 YGAVTTP
-1026 GGLIVDGRISA
+1026 GGLIVDGRVSA
-1037 GSFKV
+1037 GRFSV
-1042 DTNRAVGI
+1042 DTARSVLVGPT
-1050 AGRVFNLGTS
+1050 VFNLGTS
-1060 DDSLSLSAELGL
+1060 DDSLALTAELGL
-1072 SKAIETKTVVI
+1072 SKAYETKTIVF
-1083 TPRVAAQ
+1083 TPRIAAQ
-1090 YQYIGFDDVR
+1090 YQYINYGDVR
-1100 ETGGGPALD
+1100 EIGGGPALD
-1109 IDRNKF
+1109 IDRDKF
-1115 DSLQVRVGASASAKK
+1115 DSLQIRVGASASAKK

-1145 VLEGDAFF
+1145 VLEGDRFF

-1215 IRF
+1215 VRF

>member
-1 MAAAAL
+1 
-7 PFAARE
+7 
-13 LTSPINI
+13 
-20 TVEQGIFMTFKNTHL
+20 MTFKTSHL

-109 NDRLQTDYSSIDGTV
+109 NDRLATDYSSIDGTV

-134 RPGFQNWSAN
+134 RPGFQNWAAN
-144 GFRSNAALNVFNI
+144 AFRSNSALNVFNI

-173 GFIEADIALATLDT
+173 GFLEADIALATLDT

-206 SIDPVRGTGYH
+206 TIDPARGTGYH

-229 TQGAV
+229 TAGATQ
-234 GGVDFRRRAAENML
+234 GVDFRRRAAENML
-248 GALASPDDRNDFLF
+248 GALASLDDRNDFLF

-284 RRGTTGASQFDF
+284 RRGTAGANQFDI
-296 NVFRDDALPNEG
+296 NIHRDDALPGEG

-329 TRNLQIGVLSGGS
+329 TKNLQIGVLSGGS
-342 RFFGAQAFSSYGTTS
+342 RFFGPQAFSSYGTTS

-378 TAAAGNGNWEDATRW
+378 TAAAGNGNWEDASRW
-393 TTTLDPNYN
+393 VTTLDPNYN
-402 IINAAGQVV
+402 IINASGQVV
-411 NGIPAGLGQ
+411 NGIPTGLGL

-444 LATGRDFTPP
+444 LATRRDFTPP
-454 ARTAEGVNVASGIG
+454 ARTTDGGAVVSGIG
-468 RADLTGELSG
+468 RADLNGQLSG
-478 GAEQVSLNGT
+478 GAEQVALNTTVGT
-488 VDTPG
+488 EAAAATPAAAATATEAAPA
-493 SAAVATAASANAA
+493 AAV
-506 PVAATTTLTRADM
+506 TTLTRADM
-519 INSVGAGDNSVAGL
+519 INSLSTGDNAVAGL
-533 QNQLAGADL
+533 QNQLATAD
-542 GLGTPLSPAASAESL
+542 LGTPLSAAASAESL
-557 AALEKLAEEAQ
+557 AALQKLAEEAQ
-568 RNGSGVF
+568 RNGSGIF
-575 RAGPLPAATLANGLP
+575 RTGPLPTATLANGLP
-590 GATNFVPNNVNP
+590 GATNFVPNNINP
-602 NNRAGTPGRY
+602 NNRTGVAGRY

-640 GLNVAAAGNLTSL
+640 GLTIAAAGNLSSL

-660 GTVNVAGRLRS
+660 GTVNVNGRLRS

-678 AGLLTGTGTIQAPFL
+678 AGLLTGTGTIQAPFV
-693 TSIMGTVA
+693 TSIMGTIA
-701 PGGTGTIG
+701 PGGVGSIG
-709 TLTVDGS
+709 TLTIDGS
-716 VALSS
+716 AVLSS
-721 ATQFLVDVGAGVS
+721 ATQFAVDVGNGVS

-747 RVIVSPVAGYT
+747 RVIVSPVSGYT

-774 TATFNSAA
+774 TAAFNSAA

-802 ITAGQYRNVIDPFSR
+802 ITAGLYRNVIASGSA
-817 VQASYAG
+817 VQRSYAG

-829 RASANTFSD
+829 RSAERTFAD

-850 IQATFESLAPFTE
+850 IQATFEQLAPFTE
-863 STRLN
+863 SARLN
-868 VAEAMI
+868 IGEAML
-874 SSTSRFHRT
+874 SASSRFHRT
-883 RMQSALSGDF
+883 RMQSALSGNM
-893 GGTIAMIGQPLGIAA
+893 GGTIAMIGQPMGIAA

-923 AVAQDGQDTAVVDS
+923 AAAQDGQEAAVTDS
-937 ASLDSS
+937 TSLDSS
-943 FAIYLGGGYL
+943 FALYLGGGYI
-953 NGKSAPMPTALT
+953 NGKSTAMPTALT
-965 RGRRENFD
+965 TGRRDFFD
-973 GYYVVGGL
+973 GYFITGGF
-981 EYMPRDGVVLGIS
+981 EYLPRDGVVLGIS

-1000 DARAVQVQSV
+1000 DANVVRGQSV
-1010 GGELIEGSV
+1010 AGELLEGSI
-1019 YGAFTAP
+1019 YGAVTTP
-1026 GGLIVDGRISA
+1026 GGLIVDGRVSA
-1037 GSFKV
+1037 GRFSV
-1042 DTNRAVGI
+1042 DTARSVLVGPT
-1050 AGRVFNLGTS
+1050 VFNLGTS
-1060 DDSLSLSAELGL
+1060 DDSLALTAELGL
-1072 SKAIETKTVVI
+1072 SKAYETKTIVF
-1083 TPRVAAQ
+1083 TPRIAAQ
-1090 YQYIGFDDVR
+1090 YQYINYGDVR
-1100 ETGGGPALD
+1100 EIGGGPALD
-1109 IDRNKF
+1109 IDRDKF
-1115 DSLQVRVGASASAKK
+1115 DSLQIRVGASASAKK

-1145 VLEGDAFF
+1145 VLEGDRFF

-1215 IRF
+1215 VRF

>member
-1 MAAAAL
+1 
-7 PFAARE
+7 
-13 LTSPINI
+13 
-20 TVEQGIFMTFKNTHL
+20 MTFKTSHL

-109 NDRLQTDYSSIDGTV
+109 NDRLATDYSSIDGTV

-134 RPGFQNWSAN
+134 RPGFQNWAAN
-144 GFRSNAALNVFNI
+144 AFRSNSALNVFNI

-173 GFIEADIALATLDT
+173 GFLEADIALATLDT

-206 SIDPVRGTGYH
+206 TIDPVRGTGYH

-229 TQGAV
+229 TAGATQ
-234 GGVDFRRRAAENML
+234 GVDFRRRAAENML
-248 GALASPDDRNDFLF
+248 GALASLDDRNDFLF

-284 RRGTTGASQFDF
+284 RRGTAGANQFDI
-296 NVFRDDALPNEG
+296 NIHRDDALPGEG

-329 TRNLQIGVLSGGS
+329 TKNLQIGVLSGGS
-342 RFFGAQAFSSYGTTS
+342 RFFGPQAFSSYGTTS

-378 TAAAGNGNWEDATRW
+378 TAAAGNGNWEDASRW
-393 TTTLDPNYN
+393 VTTLDPNYN
-402 IINAAGQVV
+402 IINASGQVV
-411 NGIPAGLGQ
+411 NGIPTGLGL

-444 LATGRDFTPP
+444 LATRRDFTPP
-454 ARTAEGVNVASGIG
+454 ARTTDGAAVVSGIG
-468 RADLTGELSG
+468 RADLNGQLSG
-478 GAEQVSLNGT
+478 GAEQVALNTTVGT
-488 VDTPG
+488 EAAAATPAAAATATEAAPA
-493 SAAVATAASANAA
+493 AAV
-506 PVAATTTLTRADM
+506 TTLTRADM
-519 INSVGAGDNSVAGL
+519 INSLSTGDNAVAGL
-533 QNQLAGADL
+533 QNQLATAD
-542 GLGTPLSPAASAESL
+542 LGTPLSAAASAESL
-557 AALEKLAEEAQ
+557 AALQKLAEEAQ
-568 RNGSGVF
+568 RNGSGIF
-575 RAGPLPAATLANGLP
+575 RTGPLPTATLANGLP
-590 GATNFVPNNVNP
+590 GATNFVPNNINP
-602 NNRAGTPGRY
+602 NNRTGVAGRY

-640 GLNVAAAGNLTSL
+640 GLTIAVAGNLSSL

-660 GTVNVAGRLRS
+660 GTVNVNGRLRS

-678 AGLLTGTGTIQAPFL
+678 AGLLTGTGTIQAPFV
-693 TSIMGTVA
+693 TSIMGTIA
-701 PGGTGTIG
+701 PGGVGSIG
-709 TLTVDGS
+709 TLTIDGS
-716 VALSS
+716 AVLSS
-721 ATQFLVDVGAGVS
+721 ATQFAVDVGNGVS

-747 RVIVSPVAGYT
+747 RVIVSPVSGYT

-774 TATFNSAA
+774 TAAFNSAA

-802 ITAGQYRNVIDPFSR
+802 ITAGLYRNVIASGSA
-817 VQASYAG
+817 VQRSYAG

-829 RASANTFSD
+829 RSAERTFAD

-850 IQATFESLAPFTE
+850 IQATFEQLAPFTE
-863 STRLN
+863 SARLN
-868 VAEAMI
+868 IGEAML
-874 SSTSRFHRT
+874 SASSRFHRT
-883 RMQSALSGDF
+883 RMQSALSGNM
-893 GGTIAMIGQPLGIAA
+893 GGTIAMIGQPMGIAA

-923 AVAQDGQDTAVVDS
+923 AAAQDGQEAAVTDS
-937 ASLDSS
+937 TSLDSS
-943 FAIYLGGGYL
+943 FALYLGGGYI
-953 NGKSAPMPTALT
+953 NGKSTAMPTALT
-965 RGRRENFD
+965 TGRRDFFD
-973 GYYVVGGL
+973 GYFITGGF
-981 EYMPRDGVVLGIS
+981 EYLPRDGVVLGIS

-1000 DARAVQVQSV
+1000 DANVVRGQSV
-1010 GGELIEGSV
+1010 AGELLEGSI
-1019 YGAFTAP
+1019 YGAVTTP
-1026 GGLIVDGRISA
+1026 GGLIVDGRVSA
-1037 GSFKV
+1037 GRFSV
-1042 DTNRAVGI
+1042 DTARSVLVGPT
-1050 AGRVFNLGTS
+1050 VFNLGTS
-1060 DDSLSLSAELGL
+1060 DDSLALTAELGL
-1072 SKAIETKTVVI
+1072 SKAYETKTIVF
-1083 TPRVAAQ
+1083 TPRIAAQ
-1090 YQYIGFDDVR
+1090 YQYINYGDVR
-1100 ETGGGPALD
+1100 EIGGGPALD
-1109 IDRNKF
+1109 IDRDKF
-1115 DSLQVRVGASASAKK
+1115 DSLQIRVGASASAKK

-1145 VLEGDAFF
+1145 VLEGDRFF

-1215 IRF
+1215 VRF

>member
-1 MAAAAL
+1 
-7 PFAARE
+7 
-13 LTSPINI
+13 
-20 TVEQGIFMTFKNTHL
+20 MTFKTSHL

-49 VALASAPALAI
+49 VALASAPALAV
-60 VPNNNQTPTQI
+60 VPNNNQTAAQI

-109 NDRLQTDYSSIDGTV
+109 NDRLPTDYSSIDGTV

-134 RPGFQNWSAN
+134 RPGFQNWAAN
-144 GFRSNAALNVFNI
+144 AFRSNSALNVFNI

-168 NPQAL
+168 NPQAR

-206 SIDPVRGTGYH
+206 TIDPVRGTGYH
-217 VTITGYGRSGNG
+217 VTITGYGRSGSG
-229 TQGAV
+229 TAGSNL
-234 GGVDFRRRAAENML
+234 GVDFRRRAAENML
-248 GALASPDDRNDFLF
+248 GVLASLDDRNDFLF

-273 QNLYNLDFDDP
+273 QNLYIVDFDDP
-284 RRGTTGASQFDF
+284 RRGTAAANQFDF
-296 NVFRDDALPNEG
+296 NLYRDDALPREG
-308 TTAGGDSGGPLILT
+308 ITAGGDSGGPLILT
-322 ASRNTLS
+322 ASQNTLS
-329 TRNLQIGVLSGGS
+329 TKNLQIGVLSGGT
-342 RFFGAQAFSSYGTTS
+342 RYFAAQPSSSYGTDS
-357 FYQPLYLYWDY
+357 FYQPLYLHWDY
-368 IAATNPYRYV
+368 IAAANPYRYV
-378 TAAAGNGNWEDATRW
+378 TAAAGNGNWEDASRW
-393 TTTLDPNYN
+393 VTTLDPNYN

-411 NGIPAGLGQ
+411 NGVPTALGQ
-420 GIAGGDPDFGQV
+420 GVNGGDPDFGQICV
-432 CIQGLGLNECRD
+432 QGFGENTCRD
-444 LATGRDFTPP
+444 LATRRDFTPP
-454 ARTAEGVNVASGIG
+454 ARTADGAAITSGIG
-468 RADLTGELSG
+468 RADLNGQIVG
-478 GAEQVSLNGT
+478 GAEQVALNAAVGT
-488 VDTPG
+488 E
-493 SAAVATAASANAA
+493 SAAAAAAPAAAAATAAAPAA
-506 PVAATTTLTRADM
+506 VTTTLTRADM
-519 INSVGAGDNSVAGL
+519 INSLSKGDNSVGGL
-533 QNQLAGADL
+533 ESQLATADFGA
-542 GLGTPLSPAASAESL
+542 PLSPAADAETQ
-557 AALEKLAEEAQ
+557 AALQKLAEEAQ

-575 RAGPLPAATLANGLP
+575 RTGPLPAATLANGLP
-590 GATNFVPNNVNP
+590 GATGFVPNNINP
-602 NNRAGTPGRY
+602 NNRTGVAGRY
-612 FDVTLSAAGTTTLS
+612 FDVTLGAAGTTTLS

-640 GLNVAAAGNLTSL
+640 GLNIAAAGNLTSL

-678 AGLLTGTGTIQAPFL
+678 AGLLTGTGTIQTPFL

-716 VALSS
+716 VVLSS
-721 ATQFLVDVGAGVS
+721 ATQFLVDVGNGIS

-763 TYRIVTTGGAI
+763 TYRIVTSGGPI
-774 TATFNSAA
+774 SATFNSAA

-789 PVLTTSANAVDMR
+789 PVLTTTANAVDMR
-802 ITAGQYRNVIDPFSR
+802 ITAGLYRNVIAPGSLT
-817 VQASYAG
+817 QSSYAA

-829 RASANTFSD
+829 RAGAAGYAD

-850 IQATFESLAPFTE
+850 IQATFEGLAPFTE
-863 STRLN
+863 SSRLN
-868 VAEAMI
+868 MGEAML
-874 SSTSRFHRT
+874 SATSRFHRT
-883 RMQSALSGDF
+883 RMQSALSGDM
-893 GGTIAMIGQPLGIAA
+893 GGTIAMIGQPMGIAA

-923 AVAQDGQDTAVVDS
+923 AVAQDGQEATVMDS
-937 ASLDSS
+937 SSLDSR
-943 FAIYLGGGYL
+943 FAVYLGGGYI

-965 RGRRENFD
+965 AGRRDFFD
-973 GYYVVGGL
+973 GFFVTGGF
-981 EYMPRDGVVLGIS
+981 EYLPRDGVVLGIS

-1000 DARAVQVQSV
+1000 DANVVRGQSV
-1010 GGELIEGSV
+1010 AGELLEGSI
-1019 YGAFTAP
+1019 YGAVTTP
-1026 GGLIVDGRISA
+1026 GGLIVDGRLSA
-1037 GSFKV
+1037 GRFSV
-1042 DTNRAVGI
+1042 DTTRPVLVANNL
-1050 AGRVFNLGTS
+1050 FNLRSS
-1060 DDSLSLSAELGL
+1060 DDSLAMTAELGI
-1072 SKAIETKTVVI
+1072 SKAYETKTIVF
-1083 TPRVAAQ
+1083 TPRIAAQ
-1090 YQYIGFDDVR
+1090 YQYIDFGDVR
-1100 ETGGGPALD
+1100 ETGAGPALD
-1109 IDRNKF
+1109 IDRDKF
-1115 DSLQVRVGASASAKK
+1115 DSLQIRVGASASGKK

-1175 WAEAGVGLTISQ
+1175 WAEAGIGLTISQ

>member
-1 MAAAAL
+1 
-7 PFAARE
+7 
-13 LTSPINI
+13 
-20 TVEQGIFMTFKNTHL
+20 MTFKTSHL

-109 NDRLQTDYSSIDGTV
+109 NDRLATDYSSIDGTV

-134 RPGFQNWSAN
+134 RPGFQNWAAN
-144 GFRSNAALNVFNI
+144 AFRSNSALNVFNI

-173 GFIEADIALATLDT
+173 GFLEADIALATLDT

-206 SIDPVRGTGYH
+206 TIDPARGTGYH

-229 TQGAV
+229 TAGATQ
-234 GGVDFRRRAAENML
+234 GVDFRRRAAENML
-248 GALASPDDRNDFLF
+248 GALASLDDRNDFLF

-284 RRGTTGASQFDF
+284 RRGTAGANQFDI
-296 NVFRDDALPNEG
+296 NIHRDDALPGEG

-329 TRNLQIGVLSGGS
+329 TKNLQIGVLSGGS
-342 RFFGAQAFSSYGTTS
+342 RFFGPQAFSSYGTTS

-378 TAAAGNGNWEDATRW
+378 TAAAGNGNWEDASRW
-393 TTTLDPNYN
+393 VTTLDPNYN
-402 IINAAGQVV
+402 IINASGQVV
-411 NGIPAGLGQ
+411 NGIPTGLGL

-444 LATGRDFTPP
+444 LATRRDFTPP
-454 ARTAEGVNVASGIG
+454 ARTTDGAAVVSGIG
-468 RADLTGELSG
+468 RADLNGQLSG
-478 GAEQVSLNGT
+478 GAEQVALNTTVGT
-488 VDTPG
+488 EAAAATPAAAATATEAAPA
-493 SAAVATAASANAA
+493 AAV
-506 PVAATTTLTRADM
+506 TTLTRADM
-519 INSVGAGDNSVAGL
+519 INSLSTGDNAVAGL
-533 QNQLAGADL
+533 QNQLATAD
-542 GLGTPLSPAASAESL
+542 LGTPLSAAASAESL
-557 AALEKLAEEAQ
+557 AALQKLAEEAQ
-568 RNGSGVF
+568 RNGSGIF
-575 RAGPLPAATLANGLP
+575 RTGPLPTATLANGLP
-590 GATNFVPNNVNP
+590 GATNFVPNNINP
-602 NNRAGTPGRY
+602 NNRTGVAGRY

-640 GLNVAAAGNLTSL
+640 GLTIAAAGNLSSL

-660 GTVNVAGRLRS
+660 GTVNVNGRLRS

-678 AGLLTGTGTIQAPFL
+678 AGLLTGTGTIQAPFV
-693 TSIMGTVA
+693 TSIMGTIA
-701 PGGTGTIG
+701 PGGVGSIG
-709 TLTVDGS
+709 TLTIDGS
-716 VALSS
+716 AVLSS
-721 ATQFLVDVGAGVS
+721 ATQFAVDVGNGVS

-747 RVIVSPVAGYT
+747 RVIVSPVSGYT

-774 TATFNSAA
+774 TAAFNSAA

-802 ITAGQYRNVIDPFSR
+802 ITAGLYRNVIASGSA
-817 VQASYAG
+817 VQRSYAG

-829 RASANTFSD
+829 RSAELTFAD

-850 IQATFESLAPFTE
+850 IQATFEQLAPFTE
-863 STRLN
+863 SARLN
-868 VAEAMI
+868 IGEAML
-874 SSTSRFHRT
+874 SASSRFHRT
-883 RMQSALSGDF
+883 RMQSALSGNM
-893 GGTIAMIGQPLGIAA
+893 GGTIAMIGQPMGIAA

-923 AVAQDGQDTAVVDS
+923 AAAQDGQEAAVTDS
-937 ASLDSS
+937 TSLDSS
-943 FAIYLGGGYL
+943 FALYLGGGYI
-953 NGKSAPMPTALT
+953 NGKSTAMPTALT
-965 RGRRENFD
+965 TGRRDFFD
-973 GYYVVGGL
+973 GYFITGGF
-981 EYMPRDGVVLGIS
+981 EYLPRDGVVLGIS

-1000 DARAVQVQSV
+1000 DANVVRGQSV
-1010 GGELIEGSV
+1010 AGELLEGSI
-1019 YGAFTAP
+1019 YGAVTTP
-1026 GGLIVDGRISA
+1026 GGLIVDGRVSA
-1037 GSFKV
+1037 GRFSV
-1042 DTNRAVGI
+1042 DTARSVLVGPT
-1050 AGRVFNLGTS
+1050 VFNLGTS
-1060 DDSLSLSAELGL
+1060 DDSLALTAELGL
-1072 SKAIETKTVVI
+1072 SKAYETKTIVF
-1083 TPRVAAQ
+1083 TPRIAAQ
-1090 YQYIGFDDVR
+1090 YQYINYGDVR
-1100 ETGGGPALD
+1100 EIGGGPALD
-1109 IDRNKF
+1109 IDRDKF
-1115 DSLQVRVGASASAKK
+1115 DSLQIRVGASASAKK

-1145 VLEGDAFF
+1145 VLEGDRFF

-1215 IRF
+1215 VRF

>member
-1 MAAAAL
+1 
-7 PFAARE
+7 
-13 LTSPINI
+13 
-20 TVEQGIFMTFKNTHL
+20 MTFKTSHL

-109 NDRLQTDYSSIDGTV
+109 NDRLATDYSSIDGTV

-134 RPGFQNWSAN
+134 RPGFQNWAAN
-144 GFRSNAALNVFNI
+144 AFRSNSALNVFNI

-173 GFIEADIALATLDT
+173 GFLEADIALATLDT

-206 SIDPVRGTGYH
+206 TIDPVRGTGYH

-229 TQGAV
+229 TAGATQ
-234 GGVDFRRRAAENML
+234 GVDFRRRAAENML
-248 GALASPDDRNDFLF
+248 GALASLDDRNDFLF

-284 RRGTTGASQFDF
+284 RRGTAGANQFDI
-296 NVFRDDALPNEG
+296 NIHRDDALPGEG

-329 TRNLQIGVLSGGS
+329 TKNLQIGVLSGGS
-342 RFFGAQAFSSYGTTS
+342 RFFGPQAFSSYGTTS
-357 FYQPLYLYWDY
+357 FYQPLYLFWDY

-378 TAAAGNGNWEDATRW
+378 TAAAGNGNWEDASRW
-393 TTTLDPNYN
+393 VTTLDPNYN
-402 IINAAGQVV
+402 IINASGQVV
-411 NGIPAGLGQ
+411 NGIPTGLGQ

-444 LATGRDFTPP
+444 LATRRDFTPP
-454 ARTAEGVNVASGIG
+454 ARTADGAAVVSGIG
-468 RADLTGELSG
+468 RADLNGQLSG
-478 GAEQVSLNGT
+478 GAEQVALNTTVGT
-488 VDTPG
+488 EAAAATPAAAATATEAAPA
-493 SAAVATAASANAA
+493 AAV
-506 PVAATTTLTRADM
+506 TTLTRADM
-519 INSVGAGDNSVAGL
+519 INSLSTGDNAVAGL
-533 QNQLAGADL
+533 QNQLATAD
-542 GLGTPLSPAASAESL
+542 LGTPLSAAASAESL
-557 AALEKLAEEAQ
+557 AALQKLAEEAQ
-568 RNGSGVF
+568 RNGSGIF
-575 RAGPLPAATLANGLP
+575 RTGPLPTATLANGLP
-590 GATNFVPNNVNP
+590 GATNFVPNNINP
-602 NNRAGTPGRY
+602 NNRTGVAGRY

-640 GLNVAAAGNLTSL
+640 GLTIAAAGNLSSL

-660 GTVNVAGRLRS
+660 GTVNVNGRLRS

-678 AGLLTGTGTIQAPFL
+678 AGLLTGTGTIQAPFV
-693 TSIMGTVA
+693 TSIMGTIA
-701 PGGTGTIG
+701 PGGVGSIG
-709 TLTVDGS
+709 TLTIDGS
-716 VALSS
+716 AVLSS
-721 ATQFLVDVGAGVS
+721 ATQFAVDVGNGVS

-747 RVIVSPVAGYT
+747 RVIVSPVSGYT

-774 TATFNSAA
+774 TAAFNSAA

-802 ITAGQYRNVIDPFSR
+802 ITAGLYRNVIASGSA
-817 VQASYAG
+817 VQRSYAG

-829 RASANTFSD
+829 RSAERTFAD

-850 IQATFESLAPFTE
+850 IQATFEQLAPFTE
-863 STRLN
+863 SARLN
-868 VAEAMI
+868 IGEAML
-874 SSTSRFHRT
+874 SASSRFHRT
-883 RMQSALSGDF
+883 RMQSALSGNM
-893 GGTIAMIGQPLGIAA
+893 GGTIAMIGQPMGIAA

-923 AVAQDGQDTAVVDS
+923 AAAQDGQEAAVTDS
-937 ASLDSS
+937 TSLDSS
-943 FAIYLGGGYL
+943 FALYLGGGYI
-953 NGKSAPMPTALT
+953 NGKSTAMPTALT
-965 RGRRENFD
+965 TGRRDFFD
-973 GYYVVGGL
+973 GYFITGGF
-981 EYMPRDGVVLGIS
+981 EYLPRDGVVLGIS

-1000 DARAVQVQSV
+1000 DANVVRGQSV
-1010 GGELIEGSV
+1010 AGELLEGSI
-1019 YGAFTAP
+1019 YGAVTTP
-1026 GGLIVDGRISA
+1026 GGLIVDGRVSA
-1037 GSFKV
+1037 GRFSV
-1042 DTNRAVGI
+1042 DTARSVLVGPT
-1050 AGRVFNLGTS
+1050 VFNLGTS
-1060 DDSLSLSAELGL
+1060 DDSLALTAELGL
-1072 SKAIETKTVVI
+1072 SKAYETKTIVF
-1083 TPRVAAQ
+1083 TPRIAAQ
-1090 YQYIGFDDVR
+1090 YQYINYGDVR
-1100 ETGGGPALD
+1100 EIGGGPALD
-1109 IDRNKF
+1109 IDRDKF
-1115 DSLQVRVGASASAKK
+1115 DSLQIRVGASASAKK

-1145 VLEGDAFF
+1145 VLEGDRFF

-1215 IRF
+1215 VRF

>member
-1 MAAAAL
+1 
-7 PFAARE
+7 
-13 LTSPINI
+13 
-20 TVEQGIFMTFKNTHL
+20 MTFKTSHL

-109 NDRLQTDYSSIDGTV
+109 NDRLATDYSSIDGTV

-134 RPGFQNWSAN
+134 RPGFQNWAAN
-144 GFRSNAALNVFNI
+144 AFRSNSALNVFNI

-173 GFIEADIALATLDT
+173 GFLEADIALATLDT

-206 SIDPVRGTGYH
+206 TIDPARGTGYH

-229 TQGAV
+229 TAGATQ
-234 GGVDFRRRAAENML
+234 GVDFRRRAAENML
-248 GALASPDDRNDFLF
+248 GALASLDDRNDFLF

-284 RRGTTGASQFDF
+284 RRGTAGANQFDI
-296 NVFRDDALPNEG
+296 NIHRDDALPGEG

-329 TRNLQIGVLSGGS
+329 TKNLQIGVLSGGS
-342 RFFGAQAFSSYGTTS
+342 RFFGPQAFSSYGTTS

-378 TAAAGNGNWEDATRW
+378 TAAAGNGNWEDASRW
-393 TTTLDPNYN
+393 VTTLDPNYN
-402 IINAAGQVV
+402 IINASGQVV
-411 NGIPAGLGQ
+411 NGIPTGLGL

-444 LATGRDFTPP
+444 LATRRDFTPP
-454 ARTAEGVNVASGIG
+454 ARTTDGAAVVSGIG
-468 RADLTGELSG
+468 RADLNGQLSG
-478 GAEQVSLNGT
+478 GAEQVALNTTVGT
-488 VDTPG
+488 E
-493 SAAVATAASANAA
+493 ATAATPAAAATATEAA
-506 PVAATTTLTRADM
+506 PAAAVTTLTRADM
-519 INSVGAGDNSVAGL
+519 INSLSTGDNAVAGL
-533 QNQLAGADL
+533 QNQLATAD
-542 GLGTPLSPAASAESL
+542 LGTPLSAAASAESL
-557 AALEKLAEEAQ
+557 AALQKLAEEAQ
-568 RNGSGVF
+568 RNGSGIF
-575 RAGPLPAATLANGLP
+575 RTGPLPTATLANGLP
-590 GATNFVPNNVNP
+590 GATNFVPNNINP
-602 NNRAGTPGRY
+602 NNRTGVAGRY

-640 GLNVAAAGNLTSL
+640 GLTIAAAGNLSSL

-660 GTVNVAGRLRS
+660 GTVNVNGRLRS

-678 AGLLTGTGTIQAPFL
+678 AGLLTGTGTIQAPFV
-693 TSIMGTVA
+693 TSIMGTIA
-701 PGGTGTIG
+701 PGGVGSIG
-709 TLTVDGS
+709 TLTIDGS
-716 VALSS
+716 AVLSS
-721 ATQFLVDVGAGVS
+721 ATQFAVDVGNGVS

-747 RVIVSPVAGYT
+747 RVIVSPVSGYT

-774 TATFNSAA
+774 TAAFNSAA

-802 ITAGQYRNVIDPFSR
+802 ITAGLYRNVIASGSA
-817 VQASYAG
+817 VQRSYAG

-829 RASANTFSD
+829 RSAERTFAD

-850 IQATFESLAPFTE
+850 IQATFEQLAPFTE
-863 STRLN
+863 SARLN
-868 VAEAMI
+868 IGEAML
-874 SSTSRFHRT
+874 SASSRFHRT
-883 RMQSALSGDF
+883 RMQSALSGNM
-893 GGTIAMIGQPLGIAA
+893 GGTIAMIGQPMGIAA

-923 AVAQDGQDTAVVDS
+923 AAAQDGQEAAVTDS
-937 ASLDSS
+937 TSLDSS
-943 FAIYLGGGYL
+943 FALYLGGGYI
-953 NGKSAPMPTALT
+953 NGKSTAMPTALT
-965 RGRRENFD
+965 TGRRDFFD
-973 GYYVVGGL
+973 GYFITGGF
-981 EYMPRDGVVLGIS
+981 EYLPRDGVVLGIS

-1000 DARAVQVQSV
+1000 DANVVRGQSV
-1010 GGELIEGSV
+1010 AGELLEGSI
-1019 YGAFTAP
+1019 YGAVTTP

-1037 GSFKV
+1037 GRFSV
-1042 DTNRAVGI
+1042 DTARSVLVGPT
-1050 AGRVFNLGTS
+1050 VFNLGTS
-1060 DDSLSLSAELGL
+1060 DDSLALTAELGL
-1072 SKAIETKTVVI
+1072 SKAYETKTIVF
-1083 TPRVAAQ
+1083 TPRIAAQ
-1090 YQYIGFDDVR
+1090 YQYINYGDVR
-1100 ETGGGPALD
+1100 EIGGGPALD
-1109 IDRNKF
+1109 IDRDKF
-1115 DSLQVRVGASASAKK
+1115 DSLQIRVGASASAKK

-1145 VLEGDAFF
+1145 VLEGDRFF

-1215 IRF
+1215 VRF

>member
-1 MAAAAL
+1 
-7 PFAARE
+7 
-13 LTSPINI
+13 
-20 TVEQGIFMTFKNTHL
+20 MTFKTSHL

-109 NDRLQTDYSSIDGTV
+109 NDRLATDYSSIDGTV

-134 RPGFQNWSAN
+134 RPGFQNWAAN
-144 GFRSNAALNVFNI
+144 AFRSNSALNVFNI

-173 GFIEADIALATLDT
+173 GFLEADIALATLDT

-206 SIDPVRGTGYH
+206 TIDPARGTGYH

-229 TQGAV
+229 TAGATQ
-234 GGVDFRRRAAENML
+234 GVDFRRRAAENML
-248 GALASPDDRNDFLF
+248 GALASLDDRNDFLF

-284 RRGTTGASQFDF
+284 RRGTAGANQFDI
-296 NVFRDDALPNEG
+296 NIHRDDALPGEG

-329 TRNLQIGVLSGGS
+329 TKNLQIGVLSGGS
-342 RFFGAQAFSSYGTTS
+342 RFFGPQAFSSYGTTS

-378 TAAAGNGNWEDATRW
+378 TAAAGNGNWEDASRW
-393 TTTLDPNYN
+393 VTTLDPNYN
-402 IINAAGQVV
+402 IINASGQVV
-411 NGIPAGLGQ
+411 NGIPTGLGL

-444 LATGRDFTPP
+444 LATRRDFTPP
-454 ARTAEGVNVASGIG
+454 ARTTDGAAVVSGIG
-468 RADLTGELSG
+468 RADLNGQLSG
-478 GAEQVSLNGT
+478 GAEQVALNTTVGT
-488 VDTPG
+488 EAAAATPAAAATATEAAPA
-493 SAAVATAASANAA
+493 AAV
-506 PVAATTTLTRADM
+506 TTLTRADM
-519 INSVGAGDNSVAGL
+519 INSLSTGDNAVAGL
-533 QNQLAGADL
+533 QNQLATAD
-542 GLGTPLSPAASAESL
+542 LGTPLSAAASAESL
-557 AALEKLAEEAQ
+557 AALQKLAEEAQ
-568 RNGSGVF
+568 RNGSGIF
-575 RAGPLPAATLANGLP
+575 RTGPLPTATLANGLP
-590 GATNFVPNNVNP
+590 GATNFVPNNINP
-602 NNRAGTPGRY
+602 NNRTGVAGRY

-640 GLNVAAAGNLTSL
+640 GLTIAAAGNLSSL

-660 GTVNVAGRLRS
+660 GTVNVNGRLRS

-678 AGLLTGTGTIQAPFL
+678 AGLLTGTGTIQAPFV
-693 TSIMGTVA
+693 TSIMGTIA
-701 PGGTGTIG
+701 PGGVGSIG
-709 TLTVDGS
+709 TLTIDGS
-716 VALSS
+716 AVLSS
-721 ATQFLVDVGAGVS
+721 ATQFAVDVGNGVS

-747 RVIVSPVAGYT
+747 RVIVSPVSGYT

-774 TATFNSAA
+774 TAAFNSAA

-802 ITAGQYRNVIDPFSR
+802 ITAGLYRNVIASGSA
-817 VQASYAG
+817 VQRSYAG

-829 RASANTFSD
+829 RSAERTFAD

-850 IQATFESLAPFTE
+850 IQATFEQLAPFTE
-863 STRLN
+863 SARLN
-868 VAEAMI
+868 IGEAML
-874 SSTSRFHRT
+874 SASSRFHRT
-883 RMQSALSGDF
+883 RMQSALSGNM
-893 GGTIAMIGQPLGIAA
+893 GGTIAMIGQPMGIAA

-923 AVAQDGQDTAVVDS
+923 AAAQDGQEAAVTDS
-937 ASLDSS
+937 TSLDSS
-943 FAIYLGGGYL
+943 FALYLGGGYI
-953 NGKSAPMPTALT
+953 NGKSTAMPTALT
-965 RGRRENFD
+965 TGRRDFFD
-973 GYYVVGGL
+973 GYFITGGF
-981 EYMPRDGVVLGIS
+981 EYLPRDGVVLGIS

-1000 DARAVQVQSV
+1000 DANVVRGQSV
-1010 GGELIEGSV
+1010 AGELLEGSI
-1019 YGAFTAP
+1019 YGAVTTP
-1026 GGLIVDGRISA
+1026 GGLIVDGRVSA
-1037 GSFKV
+1037 GRFSV
-1042 DTNRAVGI
+1042 DTARSVLVGPT
-1050 AGRVFNLGTS
+1050 VFNLGTS
-1060 DDSLSLSAELGL
+1060 DDSLALTAELGL
-1072 SKAIETKTVVI
+1072 SKAYETKTIVF
-1083 TPRVAAQ
+1083 TPRIAAQ
-1090 YQYIGFDDVR
+1090 YQYINYGDVR
-1100 ETGGGPALD
+1100 EIGGGPALD
-1109 IDRNKF
+1109 IDRDKF
-1115 DSLQVRVGASASAKK
+1115 DSLQIRVGASASAKK

-1145 VLEGDAFF
+1145 VLEGDRFF

-1215 IRF
+1215 VRF

>member
-1 MAAAAL
+1 MI
-7 PFAARE
+7 R
-13 LTSPINI
+13 NNK
-20 TVEQGIFMTFKNTHL
+20 GL
-35 HKAILGGTAATAMA
+35 HRAISGGVAATAVA
-49 VALASAPALAI
+49 VALASAPASAI
-60 VPNNNQTPTQI
+60 VPNNNQTPAQI
-71 IDNAGG
+71 VDTAGG

-109 NDRLQTDYSSIDGTV
+109 NDRRQTDYSSIDGTV

-134 RPGFQNWSAN
+134 RPGFQNWAAN
-144 GFRSNAALNVFNI
+144 AFRSNAALNVFNI

-173 GFIEADIALATLDT
+173 GFLEADIALATLDT

-206 SIDPVRGTGYH
+206 AIDPVRGTGYH
-217 VTITGYGRSGNG
+217 VNITGYGRSGNG
-229 TQGAV
+229 TAGATQ
-234 GGVDFRRRAAENML
+234 GVDFRRRAAENML
-248 GALASPDDRNDFLF
+248 GALASLDDRDEFLF
-262 GPAAPGTPPLG
+262 GPAAPGEPPLG
-273 QNLYNLDFDDP
+273 QNLYQLDFDDP
-284 RRGTTGASQFDF
+284 RRGTAGANQFDI
-296 NVFRDDALPNEG
+296 NVHRDDALVREG
-308 TTAGGDSGGPLILT
+308 TTAGGDSGGPLILD
-322 ASRNTLS
+322 AANNTLS
-329 TRNLQIGVLSGGS
+329 TKNLQIGVLSGGS
-342 RFFGAQAFSSYGTTS
+342 RFFGPQAFSSYGSTS

-378 TAAAGNGNWEDATRW
+378 TAAAGSGNWEDASRW
-393 TTTLDPNYN
+393 VTTLDPNYN
-402 IINAAGQVV
+402 IINATGQVV
-411 NGIPAGLGQ
+411 NGIPTGLGQ

-444 LATGRDFTPP
+444 LATRRDFVPP
-454 ARTAEGVNVASGIG
+454 ARTTDGESVASGIG
-468 RADLTGELSG
+468 RADLNATLSG
-478 GAEQVSLNGT
+478 GAEQVALNGAVTTEGAAATT
-488 VDTPG
+488 VAAPAAT
-493 SAAVATAASANAA
+493 AAVAATG
-506 PVAATTTLTRADM
+506 AATTTLTRADM
-519 INSVGAGDNSVAGL
+519 INSLSVGDNAVAGL
-533 QNQLAGADL
+533 QNQLATAD
-542 GLGTPLSPAASAESL
+542 LGTPLSPAASADTV
-557 AALEKLAEEAQ
+557 AALQKLAEEAQ
-568 RNGSGVF
+568 RNGSGIF
-575 RAGPLPAATLANGLP
+575 RTGPLPTATLANGLP
-590 GATNFVPNNVNP
+590 GATGFVPNNINP
-602 NNRAGTPGRY
+602 NNRTGVAGRY

-626 SVVTIDRLTVANTA
+626 STVTIDRLTVAGSA
-640 GLNVAAAGNLTSL
+640 GLNIATAGNLASL

-660 GTVNVAGRLRS
+660 GTVNIAGRLRS

-678 AGLLTGTGTIQAPFL
+678 AGLLTGTGTIQTPFL

-716 VALSS
+716 VVLSS
-721 ATQFLVDVGAGVS
+721 ATQFLVDVGNGTS

-747 RVIVSPVAGYT
+747 RVIVSPVTGYT

-774 TATFNSAA
+774 TAGFNSAA

-802 ITAGQYRNVIDPFSR
+802 ITAGLYRNVIASGQP
-817 VQASYAG
+817 VQSSYAG

-829 RASANTFSD
+829 RSAAGTYSD

-868 VAEAMI
+868 LGEAML

-908 TATNGMALPGAMAAA
+908 TATSGMALPGAMAAA
-923 AVAQDGQDTAVVDS
+923 AVAQDGQDTTVTDTT
-937 ASLDSS
+937 SLDSS
-943 FAIYLGGGYL
+943 FALYLGGGYL

-965 RGRRENFD
+965 TGREENFD
-973 GYYVVGGL
+973 GYYVVAGL

-1000 DARAVQVQSV
+1000 DARAVRAQGVT
-1010 GGELIEGSV
+1010 GELIEGSI
-1019 YGAFTAP
+1019 YGAVTTP
-1026 GGLIVDGRISA
+1026 GGLVVDGRVSA

-1042 DTNRAVGI
+1042 DTNRTVGI
-1050 AGRVFNLGTS
+1050 AAAVFNLGTR
-1060 DDSLSLSAELGL
+1060 DDSLSLTAELGL
-1072 SKAIETKTVVI
+1072 SRPFETKSIVF
-1083 TPRVAAQ
+1083 TPRIAAQ
-1090 YQYIGFDDVR
+1090 YQYIGYDDVR

-1145 VLEGDAFF
+1145 VMEGDAFF
-1153 GANFAGSTTGRF
+1153 GANLAGSTTGRF

>member
-1 MAAAAL
+1 
-7 PFAARE
+7 
-13 LTSPINI
+13 
-20 TVEQGIFMTFKNTHL
+20 MTFKTSHL

-109 NDRLQTDYSSIDGTV
+109 NDRLATDYSSIDGTV

-134 RPGFQNWSAN
+134 RPGFQNWAAN
-144 GFRSNAALNVFNI
+144 AFRSNSALNVFNI

-173 GFIEADIALATLDT
+173 GFLEADIALATLDT

-206 SIDPVRGTGYH
+206 TIDPARGTGYH

-229 TQGAV
+229 TAGATQ
-234 GGVDFRRRAAENML
+234 GVDFRRRAAENML
-248 GALASPDDRNDFLF
+248 GALASLDDRNDFLF

-284 RRGTTGASQFDF
+284 RRGTAGANQFDI
-296 NVFRDDALPNEG
+296 NIHRDDALPGEG

-329 TRNLQIGVLSGGS
+329 TKNLQIGVLSGGS
-342 RFFGAQAFSSYGTTS
+342 RFFGPQAFSSYGTTS

-378 TAAAGNGNWEDATRW
+378 TAAAGNGNWEDASRW
-393 TTTLDPNYN
+393 VTTLDPNYN
-402 IINAAGQVV
+402 IINASGQVV
-411 NGIPAGLGQ
+411 NGIPTGLGL

-444 LATGRDFTPP
+444 LATRRDFTPP
-454 ARTAEGVNVASGIG
+454 ARTTDGAAVVSGIG
-468 RADLTGELSG
+468 RADLNGQLSG
-478 GAEQVSLNGT
+478 GAEQVALNTTVGT
-488 VDTPG
+488 EAAAATP
-493 SAAVATAASANAA
+493 AAAATATEAA
-506 PVAATTTLTRADM
+506 PAAAATTLTRADM
-519 INSVGAGDNSVAGL
+519 INSLSTGDNAVAGL
-533 QNQLAGADL
+533 QNQLATAD
-542 GLGTPLSPAASAESL
+542 LGTPLSAAASAESL
-557 AALEKLAEEAQ
+557 AALQKLAEEAQ
-568 RNGSGVF
+568 RNGSGIF
-575 RAGPLPAATLANGLP
+575 RTGPLPTATLANGLP
-590 GATNFVPNNVNP
+590 GATNFVPNNINP
-602 NNRAGTPGRY
+602 NNRTGVAGRY

-640 GLNVAAAGNLTSL
+640 GLTIAAAGNLSSL

-660 GTVNVAGRLRS
+660 GTVNVNGRLRS

-678 AGLLTGTGTIQAPFL
+678 AGLLTGTGTIQAPFV
-693 TSIMGTVA
+693 TSIMGTIA
-701 PGGTGTIG
+701 PGGVGSIG
-709 TLTVDGS
+709 TLTIDGS
-716 VALSS
+716 AVLSS
-721 ATQFLVDVGAGVS
+721 ATQFAVDVGNGVS

-747 RVIVSPVAGYT
+747 RVIVSPVSGYT

-774 TATFNSAA
+774 TAAFNSAA

-802 ITAGQYRNVIDPFSR
+802 ITAGLYRNVIASGSA
-817 VQASYAG
+817 VQRSYAG

-829 RASANTFSD
+829 RSAERTFAD

-850 IQATFESLAPFTE
+850 IQATFEQLAPFTE
-863 STRLN
+863 SARLN
-868 VAEAMI
+868 IGEAML
-874 SSTSRFHRT
+874 SASSRFHRT
-883 RMQSALSGDF
+883 RMQSALSGNM
-893 GGTIAMIGQPLGIAA
+893 GGTIAMIGQPMGIAA

-923 AVAQDGQDTAVVDS
+923 AAAQDGQEAAVTDS
-937 ASLDSS
+937 TSLDSS
-943 FAIYLGGGYL
+943 FALYLGGGYI
-953 NGKSAPMPTALT
+953 NGKSTAMPTALT
-965 RGRRENFD
+965 TGRRDFFD
-973 GYYVVGGL
+973 GYFITGGF
-981 EYMPRDGVVLGIS
+981 EYLPRDGVVLGIS

-1000 DARAVQVQSV
+1000 DANVVRGQSV
-1010 GGELIEGSV
+1010 AGELLEGSI
-1019 YGAFTAP
+1019 YGAVTTP

-1037 GSFKV
+1037 GRFSV
-1042 DTNRAVGI
+1042 DTARSVLVGPT
-1050 AGRVFNLGTS
+1050 VFNLGTS
-1060 DDSLSLSAELGL
+1060 DDSLALTAELGL
-1072 SKAIETKTVVI
+1072 SKAYETKTIVF
-1083 TPRVAAQ
+1083 TPRIAAQ
-1090 YQYIGFDDVR
+1090 YQYINYGDVR
-1100 ETGGGPALD
+1100 EIGGGPALD
-1109 IDRNKF
+1109 IDRDKF
-1115 DSLQVRVGASASAKK
+1115 DSLQIRVGASASAKK

-1145 VLEGDAFF
+1145 VLEGDRFF

-1215 IRF
+1215 VRF

>member
-1 MAAAAL
+1 
-7 PFAARE
+7 
-13 LTSPINI
+13 
-20 TVEQGIFMTFKNTHL
+20 MTFKTSHL

-109 NDRLQTDYSSIDGTV
+109 NDRRQTDYSSIDGTV

-134 RPGFQNWSAN
+134 RPGFQNWAAN
-144 GFRSNAALNVFNI
+144 SFRSNAALNVFNI

-168 NPQAL
+168 NPQGL
-173 GFIEADIALATLDT
+173 GFLEGDIALATLDT

-206 SIDPVRGTGYH
+206 AIDPVKGTGYH
-217 VTITGYGRSGNG
+217 VNITGYGRSGNG

-234 GGVDFRRRAAENML
+234 TGVDFRRRAAENML
-248 GALASPDDRNDFLF
+248 GALASLDDRNDFLF

-284 RRGTTGASQFDF
+284 RRGTAGASQFDI
-296 NVFRDDALPNEG
+296 NIHRDDALPREG
-308 TTAGGDSGGPLILT
+308 TTAGGDSGGPLILD
-322 ASRNTLS
+322 AANNTLS
-329 TRNLQIGVLSGGS
+329 TKNLQIGVLSGGS
-342 RFFGAQAFSSYGTTS
+342 RFFGPQAFSSYGTTS

-402 IINAAGQVV
+402 IINASGQVV
-411 NGIPAGLGQ
+411 NGIPTGLGQ
-420 GIAGGDPDFGQV
+420 GINGGDPDFGQV

-444 LATGRDFTPP
+444 LATRRDFVPP
-454 ARTAEGVNVASGIG
+454 ARTTDGAAVVSGIG
-468 RADLTGELSG
+468 RADLTGQLNG
-478 GAEQVSLNGT
+478 GAEQVALNTT
-488 VDTPG
+488 VG
-493 SAAVATAASANAA
+493 GEAAAATTTAAASAEAA
-506 PVAATTTLTRADM
+506 PAAAVTTLTRADM
-519 INSVGAGDNSVAGL
+519 INSVGTGNNSVAGL
-533 QNQLAGADL
+533 QNQLATADI
-542 GLGTPLSPAASAESL
+542 GSVLSPAADAETQ
-557 AALEKLAEEAQ
+557 AALQKLAEEAQ
-568 RNGSGVF
+568 RNGSGIF
-575 RAGPLPAATLANGLP
+575 RAGPLPTATLANGLP
-590 GATNFVPNNVNP
+590 GATNFVPNNINP
-602 NNRAGTPGRY
+602 NNRTGVAGRY
-612 FDVTLSAAGTTTLS
+612 FDVTLSNAGTTQLS
-626 SVVTIDRLTVANTA
+626 STVTIDRLTVAGTA
-640 GLNVAAAGNLTSL
+640 GLGIGTSGNLTSL

-660 GTVNVAGRLRS
+660 GLVNVAGRLRS

-678 AGLLTGTGTIQAPFL
+678 AGVLAGTGTIQTPFL
-693 TSIMGTVA
+693 TSIMGTIA
-701 PGGTGTIG
+701 PGGAGLIG

-716 VALSS
+716 VVMSS
-721 ATQFLVDVGAGVS
+721 ASQFLVDVGNGVS
-734 DRLAITGAASLGG
+734 DRLAITGDASLGG
-747 RVIVSPVAGYT
+747 RVFISPVTGYT

-763 TYRIVTTGGAI
+763 TYRIVTTGGRISA
-774 TATFNSAA
+774 AFNSAA

-789 PVLTTSANAVDMR
+789 PVLTTSANAVDVR
-802 ITAGQYRNVIDPFSR
+802 ITAGLYRNVIANGSLT
-817 VQASYAG
+817 QASYAN

-829 RASANTFSD
+829 RGAAGTYSD

-850 IQATFESLAPFTE
+850 IQATFEGLAPFTE

-868 VAEAMI
+868 LGEAML

-883 RMQSALSGDF
+883 RLQSALSGDF

-908 TATNGMALPGAMAAA
+908 TATGGPALPGAMASAA
-923 AVAQDGQDTAVVDS
+923 MAQDGQEATVTDS
-937 ASLDSS
+937 TSLDSR
-943 FAIYLGGGYL
+943 FALYLGGGYI

-965 RGRRENFD
+965 AGRQENFD
-973 GYYVVGGL
+973 GYFVTAGL
-981 EYMPRDGVVLGIS
+981 EFMPRDGVVLGIS

-1000 DARAVQVQSV
+1000 DARAVRAQSV
-1010 GGELIEGSV
+1010 AGELIEGSI
-1019 YGAFTAP
+1019 YGAVTSAQ
-1026 GGLIVDGRISA
+1026 GLVVDGRVSV
-1037 GSFKV
+1037 GSLKI
-1042 DTNRAVGI
+1042 DTARTVGI
-1050 AGRVFNLGTS
+1050 AGRDFTLTTG
-1060 DDSLSLSAELGL
+1060 DDNLSLTAELGL
-1072 SKAIETKTVVI
+1072 SKAFETKTIVF
-1083 TPRVAAQ
+1083 TPRIAAQ
-1090 YQYIGFDDVR
+1090 YQYVDFGTVR

-1109 IDRNKF
+1109 IYRDKF

-1145 VLEGDAFF
+1145 VLDGDAFF

-1165 PFAYRSDDRT
+1165 PFAYRSDDSS

-1215 IRF
+1215 FRF

>member
-1 MAAAAL
+1 
-7 PFAARE
+7 
-13 LTSPINI
+13 
-20 TVEQGIFMTFKNTHL
+20 MTFKTSHL

-109 NDRLQTDYSSIDGTV
+109 NDRLATDYSSIDGTV

-134 RPGFQNWSAN
+134 RPGFQNWAAN
-144 GFRSNAALNVFNI
+144 AFRSNSALNVFNI

-173 GFIEADIALATLDT
+173 GFLEADIALATLDT

-206 SIDPVRGTGYH
+206 TIDPVRGTGYH

-229 TQGAV
+229 TAGATQ
-234 GGVDFRRRAAENML
+234 GVDFRRRAAENML
-248 GALASPDDRNDFLF
+248 GALASLDDRNDFLF

-284 RRGTTGASQFDF
+284 RRGTAGANQFDI
-296 NVFRDDALPNEG
+296 NIHRDDALPGEG

-329 TRNLQIGVLSGGS
+329 TKNLQIGVLSGGS
-342 RFFGAQAFSSYGTTS
+342 RFFGPQAFSSYGTTS

-378 TAAAGNGNWEDATRW
+378 TAAAGNGNWEDASRW
-393 TTTLDPNYN
+393 VTTLDPNYN
-402 IINAAGQVV
+402 IINASGQVV
-411 NGIPAGLGQ
+411 NGIPTGLGL

-444 LATGRDFTPP
+444 LATRRDFTPP
-454 ARTAEGVNVASGIG
+454 ARTTDGAAVVSGIG
-468 RADLTGELSG
+468 RADLNGQLSG
-478 GAEQVSLNGT
+478 GAEQVALNTTVGT
-488 VDTPG
+488 EAAAAPPAAAATATEAAPA
-493 SAAVATAASANAA
+493 AAV
-506 PVAATTTLTRADM
+506 TTLTRADM
-519 INSVGAGDNSVAGL
+519 INSLSTGDNAVAGL
-533 QNQLAGADL
+533 QNQLATAD
-542 GLGTPLSPAASAESL
+542 LGTPLSAAASAESL
-557 AALEKLAEEAQ
+557 AALQKLAEEAQ
-568 RNGSGVF
+568 RNGSGIF
-575 RAGPLPAATLANGLP
+575 RTGPLPTATLANGLP
-590 GATNFVPNNVNP
+590 GATNFVPNNINP
-602 NNRAGTPGRY
+602 NNRTGVAGRY

-640 GLNVAAAGNLTSL
+640 GLTIAAAGNLSSL

-660 GTVNVAGRLRS
+660 GTVNVNGRLRS

-678 AGLLTGTGTIQAPFL
+678 AGLLTGTGTIQAPFV
-693 TSIMGTVA
+693 TSIMGTIA
-701 PGGTGTIG
+701 PGGVGSIG
-709 TLTVDGS
+709 TLTIDGS
-716 VALSS
+716 AVLSS
-721 ATQFLVDVGAGVS
+721 ATQFAVDVGNGVS

-747 RVIVSPVAGYT
+747 RVIVSPVSGYT

-774 TATFNSAA
+774 TAAFNSAA

-802 ITAGQYRNVIDPFSR
+802 ITAGLYRNVIASGSA
-817 VQASYAG
+817 VQRSYAG

-829 RASANTFSD
+829 RSAERTFAD

-850 IQATFESLAPFTE
+850 IQATFEQLAPFTE
-863 STRLN
+863 SARLN
-868 VAEAMI
+868 IGEAML
-874 SSTSRFHRT
+874 SASSRFHRT
-883 RMQSALSGDF
+883 RMQSALSGNM
-893 GGTIAMIGQPLGIAA
+893 GGTIAMIGQPMGIAA

-923 AVAQDGQDTAVVDS
+923 AAAQDGQEAAVTDS
-937 ASLDSS
+937 TSLDSS
-943 FAIYLGGGYL
+943 FALYLGGGYI
-953 NGKSAPMPTALT
+953 NGKSTAMPTALT
-965 RGRRENFD
+965 TGRRDFFD
-973 GYYVVGGL
+973 GYFITGGF
-981 EYMPRDGVVLGIS
+981 EYLPRDGVVLGIS

-1000 DARAVQVQSV
+1000 DANVVRGQSV
-1010 GGELIEGSV
+1010 AGELLEGSI
-1019 YGAFTAP
+1019 YGAVTTP
-1026 GGLIVDGRISA
+1026 GGLIVDGRVSA
-1037 GSFKV
+1037 GRFSV
-1042 DTNRAVGI
+1042 DTARSVLVGPT
-1050 AGRVFNLGTS
+1050 VFNLGTS
-1060 DDSLSLSAELGL
+1060 DDSLALTAELGL
-1072 SKAIETKTVVI
+1072 SKAYETKTIVF
-1083 TPRVAAQ
+1083 TPRIAAQ
-1090 YQYIGFDDVR
+1090 YQYINYGDVR
-1100 ETGGGPALD
+1100 EIGGGPALD
-1109 IDRNKF
+1109 IDRDKF
-1115 DSLQVRVGASASAKK
+1115 DSLQIRVGASASAKK

-1145 VLEGDAFF
+1145 VLEGDRFF

-1215 IRF
+1215 VRF

>member
-1 MAAAAL
+1 
-7 PFAARE
+7 
-13 LTSPINI
+13 
-20 TVEQGIFMTFKNTHL
+20 MTFKTSHL

-109 NDRLQTDYSSIDGTV
+109 NDRLATDYSSIDGTV

-134 RPGFQNWSAN
+134 RPGFQNWAAN
-144 GFRSNAALNVFNI
+144 AFRSNSALNVFNI

-173 GFIEADIALATLDT
+173 GFLEADIALATLDT

-206 SIDPVRGTGYH
+206 TIDPVRGTGYH

-229 TQGAV
+229 TAGATQ
-234 GGVDFRRRAAENML
+234 GVDFRRRAAENML
-248 GALASPDDRNDFLF
+248 GALASLDDRNDFLF

-284 RRGTTGASQFDF
+284 RRGTAGANQFDI
-296 NVFRDDALPNEG
+296 NIHRDDALPGEG

-329 TRNLQIGVLSGGS
+329 TKNLQIGVLSGGS
-342 RFFGAQAFSSYGTTS
+342 RFFGPQAFSSYGTTS

-378 TAAAGNGNWEDATRW
+378 TAAAGNGNWEDASRW
-393 TTTLDPNYN
+393 VTTLDPNYN
-402 IINAAGQVV
+402 IINASGQVV
-411 NGIPAGLGQ
+411 NGIPTGLGL

-444 LATGRDFTPP
+444 LATRRDFTPP
-454 ARTAEGVNVASGIG
+454 ARTTDGAAVVSGIG
-468 RADLTGELSG
+468 RADLNGQLSG
-478 GAEQVSLNGT
+478 GAEQVALNTTVGT
-488 VDTPG
+488 EAAAATPAAAATATEAAPA
-493 SAAVATAASANAA
+493 AAV
-506 PVAATTTLTRADM
+506 TTLTRADM
-519 INSVGAGDNSVAGL
+519 INSLSTGDNAVAGL
-533 QNQLAGADL
+533 QNQLATAD
-542 GLGTPLSPAASAESL
+542 LGTPLSAAASAESL
-557 AALEKLAEEAQ
+557 AALQKLAEEAQ
-568 RNGSGVF
+568 RNGSGIF
-575 RAGPLPAATLANGLP
+575 RTGPLPTATLANGLP
-590 GATNFVPNNVNP
+590 GATNFVPNNINP
-602 NNRAGTPGRY
+602 NNRTGVAGRY

-640 GLNVAAAGNLTSL
+640 GLTIAAAGNLSSL

-660 GTVNVAGRLRS
+660 GTVNVNGRLRS

-678 AGLLTGTGTIQAPFL
+678 AGLLTGTGTIQAPFV
-693 TSIMGTVA
+693 TSIMGTIA
-701 PGGTGTIG
+701 PGGVGSIG
-709 TLTVDGS
+709 TLTIDGS
-716 VALSS
+716 AVLSS
-721 ATQFLVDVGAGVS
+721 ATQFAVDVGNGVS

-747 RVIVSPVAGYT
+747 RVIVSPVSGYT

-774 TATFNSAA
+774 TAAFNSAA

-802 ITAGQYRNVIDPFSR
+802 ITAGLYRNVIASGSA
-817 VQASYAG
+817 VQRSYAG

-829 RASANTFSD
+829 RSAERTFAD

-850 IQATFESLAPFTE
+850 IQATFEQLAPFTE
-863 STRLN
+863 SARLN
-868 VAEAMI
+868 IGEAML
-874 SSTSRFHRT
+874 SASSRFHRT
-883 RMQSALSGDF
+883 RMQSALSGNM
-893 GGTIAMIGQPLGIAA
+893 GGTIAMIGQPMGIAA

-923 AVAQDGQDTAVVDS
+923 AAAQDGQEAAVTDS
-937 ASLDSS
+937 TSLDSS
-943 FAIYLGGGYL
+943 FALYLGGGYI
-953 NGKSAPMPTALT
+953 NGKSPAMPTALT
-965 RGRRENFD
+965 TGRRDFFD
-973 GYYVVGGL
+973 GYFITGGF
-981 EYMPRDGVVLGIS
+981 EYLPRDGVVLGIS

-1000 DARAVQVQSV
+1000 DANVVRGQSV
-1010 GGELIEGSV
+1010 AGELLEGSI
-1019 YGAFTAP
+1019 YGAVTTP

-1037 GSFKV
+1037 GRFSV
-1042 DTNRAVGI
+1042 DTARSVLVGPT
-1050 AGRVFNLGTS
+1050 VFNLGTS
-1060 DDSLSLSAELGL
+1060 DDSLALTAELGL
-1072 SKAIETKTVVI
+1072 SKAYETKTIVF
-1083 TPRVAAQ
+1083 TPRIAAQ
-1090 YQYIGFDDVR
+1090 YQYINYGDVR
-1100 ETGGGPALD
+1100 EIGGGPALD
-1109 IDRNKF
+1109 IDRDKF
-1115 DSLQVRVGASASAKK
+1115 DSLQIRVGASASAKK

-1145 VLEGDAFF
+1145 VLEGDRFF

-1215 IRF
+1215 VRF

>member
-1 MAAAAL
+1 
-7 PFAARE
+7 
-13 LTSPINI
+13 
-20 TVEQGIFMTFKNTHL
+20 MTFKTSHL

-109 NDRLQTDYSSIDGTV
+109 NDRLATDYSSIDGTV

-134 RPGFQNWSAN
+134 RPGFQNWAAN
-144 GFRSNAALNVFNI
+144 AFRSNAALNVFNI

-173 GFIEADIALATLDT
+173 GFLEADIALATLDT

-206 SIDPVRGTGYH
+206 AIDPVRGTGYH

-229 TQGAV
+229 TAGATQ
-234 GGVDFRRRAAENML
+234 GVDFRRRAAENML
-248 GALASPDDRNDFLF
+248 GALASLDDRDEFIF
-262 GPAAPGTPPLG
+262 GPAAPGDPALG

-284 RRGTTGASQFDF
+284 RRGTAGANQFDF
-296 NVFRDDALPNEG
+296 NVFRDDALPGEG

-329 TRNLQIGVLSGGS
+329 TKNLQIGVLSGGS
-342 RFFGAQAFSSYGTTS
+342 RFFGPQAFSSYGTTS
-357 FYQPLYLYWDY
+357 FYQPLYLFWDY

-378 TAAAGNGNWEDATRW
+378 TAAAGNGNWEDPTRW

-402 IINAAGQVV
+402 IINASGQVV
-411 NGIPAGLGQ
+411 NGIPTGLGQ

-444 LATGRDFTPP
+444 LATKQDFTPP
-454 ARTAEGVNVASGIG
+454 ARTTDGAAVASGIG
-468 RADLTGELSG
+468 RADLNGQING
-478 GAEQVSLNGT
+478 GAEQVALNAAVT
-488 VDTPG
+488 TENAAAAAAPA
-493 SAAVATAASANAA
+493 AAVAADAA
-506 PVAATTTLTRADM
+506 PAAVTATLTRADM
-519 INSVGAGDNSVAGL
+519 INSLGTGDNAVAGL
-533 QNQLAGADL
+533 QNQLATADL
-542 GLGTPLSPAASAESL
+542 GLGTPLSAAASAESL
-557 AALEKLAEEAQ
+557 AALQKLAEEAQ
-568 RNGSGVF
+568 RNGSGIF
-575 RAGPLPAATLANGLP
+575 RTGPLPTATLANGLP
-590 GATNFVPNNVNP
+590 GATNFVPNNINP
-602 NNRAGTPGRY
+602 NNRTGVAGRY

-640 GLNVAAAGNLTSL
+640 GLNIAAAGNLTSL

-660 GTVNVAGRLRS
+660 GSVNVNGRLRS

-678 AGLLTGTGTIQAPFL
+678 AGLLTGTGTIQAPFV
-693 TSIMGTVA
+693 TSIMGTIA
-701 PGGTGTIG
+701 PGGVGSIG
-709 TLTVDGS
+709 TLTIDGS
-716 VALSS
+716 AVLSS
-721 ATQFLVDVGAGVS
+721 ATQFAVDVGNGVS

-747 RVIVSPVAGYT
+747 RVIVSPVSGYT

-774 TATFNSAA
+774 TAAFNSAA

-802 ITAGQYRNVIDPFSR
+802 ITAGLYRNVIASGSA
-817 VQASYAG
+817 VQRSYAA

-829 RASANTFSD
+829 RGAERTFSD

-850 IQATFESLAPFTE
+850 IQAQFEGLAPFAE

-868 VAEAMI
+868 LGEAML
-874 SSTSRFHRT
+874 SATSRFHRT
-883 RMQSALSGDF
+883 RMQSALSGDM

-908 TATNGMALPGAMAAA
+908 TAASGMALPGAMAAVA
-923 AVAQDGQDTAVVDS
+923 AQDTGETVTDA

-943 FAIYLGGGYL
+943 FALYLGGGYL
-953 NGKSAPMPTALT
+953 NGKGAPMPTALT
-965 RGRRENFD
+965 TGRRDTFD
-973 GYYVVGGL
+973 GYFITAGF
-981 EYMPRDGVVLGIS
+981 EYLPRDGVVLGIS

-1000 DARAVQVQSV
+1000 DANVVRGQFVT
-1010 GGELIEGSV
+1010 GELFEGSV
-1019 YGAFTAP
+1019 YGAVTTP
-1026 GGLIVDGRISA
+1026 GGLIVDGRVSA
-1037 GSFKV
+1037 GRFSV
-1042 DTNRAVGI
+1042 DTARTVTVANTPFA
-1050 AGRVFNLGTS
+1050 LSTS
-1060 DDSLSLSAELGL
+1060 DDSLSITAELGL
-1072 SKAIETKTVVI
+1072 SKAYETKTIVF
-1083 TPRVAAQ
+1083 TPRIAAQ
-1090 YQYIGFDDVR
+1090 YQYINYGDVR
-1100 ETGGGPALD
+1100 EAGGGPALD
-1109 IDRNKF
+1109 IDRDKF
-1115 DSLQVRVGASASAKK
+1115 DSLQIRVGASASAKK

-1145 VLEGDAFF
+1145 VLEGDRFF

-1215 IRF
+1215 VRF

>member
-1 MAAAAL
+1 
-7 PFAARE
+7 
-13 LTSPINI
+13 
-20 TVEQGIFMTFKNTHL
+20 MTFKTSHL
-35 HKAILGGTAATAMA
+35 HKAILGGSAATAMA

-109 NDRLQTDYSSIDGTV
+109 NDRRQTDYSSIDGTV

-134 RPGFQNWSAN
+134 RPGFQNWAAN
-144 GFRSNAALNVFNI
+144 SFRSNAALNVFNI
-157 SQIQYDPRSLL
+157 NQIQYDPRSLL

-173 GFIEADIALATLDT
+173 GFIEGDIALATLDT

-206 SIDPVRGTGYH
+206 AIDAVRGTGYH

-229 TQGAV
+229 TAGATQ
-234 GGVDFRRRAAENML
+234 GVDFRRRAAENML
-248 GALASPDDRNDFLF
+248 GALASLDDRDDFIF
-262 GPAAPGTPPLG
+262 GPAPGDPPLG

-284 RRGTTGASQFDF
+284 RRGTPGASAFDF
-296 NVFRDDALPNEG
+296 NVFRDDALPGEG

-329 TRNLQIGVLSGGS
+329 TKNLQIGVLSGGS
-342 RFFGAQAFSSYGTTS
+342 RFFGPQAFSSYGTTS
-357 FYQPLYLYWDY
+357 FYQPLYLFWDY

-402 IINAAGQVV
+402 IINASGQVV
-411 NGIPAGLGQ
+411 NGIPTGLGQ
-420 GIAGGDPDFGQV
+420 GINGGDPDFGQV

-444 LATGRDFTPP
+444 LATKRDFTPP
-454 ARTAEGVNVASGIG
+454 ARTTDGAAVVSGIG
-468 RADLTGELSG
+468 RADLSGQLNG
-478 GAEQVSLNGT
+478 GAEQVALNTT
-488 VDTPG
+488 VGGEAAAAATTTAAASTEAAPA
-493 SAAVATAASANAA
+493 AAV
-506 PVAATTTLTRADM
+506 TTLTRADM
-519 INSVGAGDNSVAGL
+519 INAVGTGNNSVAGL
-533 QNQLAGADL
+533 QNQLAAADI
-542 GLGTPLSPAASAESL
+542 GSVLSPAADAETQ
-557 AALEKLAEEAQ
+557 AALQKLAEEAQ
-568 RNGSGVF
+568 RNGSGIF
-575 RAGPLPAATLANGLP
+575 RTGPLPTATLANGLP
-590 GATNFVPNNVNP
+590 GATNFVPNNINP
-602 NNRAGTPGRY
+602 NNRTGVAGRY
-612 FDVTLSAAGTTTLS
+612 FDVTLSNAGTTQLS
-626 SVVTIDRLTVANTA
+626 STVTIDRLTVAGTA
-640 GLNVAAAGNLTSL
+640 GLGIGASGNLTSL

-678 AGLLTGTGTIQAPFL
+678 AGLLAGTGTIQTPFL
-693 TSIMGTVA
+693 TSILGTIA
-701 PGGTGTIG
+701 PGGTGLIG

-716 VALSS
+716 VVMSS
-721 ATQFLVDVGAGVS
+721 ASQFLVDVGNGVS
-734 DRLAITGAASLGG
+734 DRLAITGDASLGG
-747 RVIVSPVAGYT
+747 RVFISPVTGYT

-763 TYRIVTTGGAI
+763 TYRIVTTGGRI
-774 TATFNSAA
+774 TAAFNSAA

-789 PVLTTSANAVDMR
+789 PVLTTSANAVDVR
-802 ITAGQYRNVIDPFSR
+802 ITAGLYRNVIANGSLT
-817 VQASYAG
+817 QASYAN

-829 RASANTFSD
+829 RAAAGTYSD

-850 IQATFESLAPFTE
+850 IQATFEGLAPFTE

-868 VAEAMI
+868 LGEAML

-883 RMQSALSGDF
+883 RLQSALSGDF

-908 TATNGMALPGAMAAA
+908 TATGGPALPGAMASAA
-923 AVAQDGQDTAVVDS
+923 MAQDGQEATVTDAT
-937 ASLDSS
+937 SLDSS
-943 FAIYLGGGYL
+943 FALYLGGGYI

-965 RGRRENFD
+965 TGRKENFD
-973 GYYVVGGL
+973 GYFVTAGL

-1000 DARAVQVQSV
+1000 DARAVQAQSV
-1010 GGELIEGSV
+1010 AGELIEGSL
-1019 YGAFTAP
+1019 YGAFTSAK
-1026 GGLIVDGRISA
+1026 GLVLDGRVSV
-1037 GSFKV
+1037 GSLKI
-1042 DTNRAVGI
+1042 DTARTVGI
-1050 AGRVFNLGTS
+1050 AGRDFTLTTG
-1060 DDSLSLSAELGL
+1060 DDNLSLTAELGL
-1072 SKAIETKTVVI
+1072 SKAYETKTIVF
-1083 TPRVAAQ
+1083 TPRIAAQ
-1090 YQYIGFDDVR
+1090 YQYVDFGTVR

-1109 IDRNKF
+1109 IYRDKF

-1215 IRF
+1215 FRF

>member
-1 MAAAAL
+1 
-7 PFAARE
+7 
-13 LTSPINI
+13 
-20 TVEQGIFMTFKNTHL
+20 MTFKTSHL
-35 HKAILGGTAATAMA
+35 HKAILGGSAATAMA
-49 VALASAPALAI
+49 VALAAAPALAI

-134 RPGFQNWSAN
+134 RPGFQNWAAN
-144 GFRSNAALNVFNI
+144 GFRSNTALNVFNI
-157 SQIQYDPRSLL
+157 NQIQYDPRSLV
-168 NPQAL
+168 NPQGL
-173 GFIEADIALATLDT
+173 GFLEGDIALATLDT

-206 SIDPVRGTGYH
+206 AIDPVRGTGYH
-217 VTITGYGRSGNG
+217 VNITGYGRSGNG
-229 TQGAV
+229 TAGATQ
-234 GGVDFRRRAAENML
+234 GVDFRRRAAENML
-248 GALASPDDRNDFLF
+248 GALASLDDRNDFLF
-262 GPAAPGTPPLG
+262 GPAAPGTPALG

-284 RRGTTGASQFDF
+284 RRGTAGANQFDI
-296 NVFRDDALPNEG
+296 NIHRDDALAREG
-308 TTAGGDSGGPLILT
+308 TTAGGDSGGPLILD
-322 ASRNTLS
+322 AANNTLS
-329 TRNLQIGVLSGGS
+329 TKNLQIGVLSGGS
-342 RFFGAQAFSSYGTTS
+342 RFFGPQAFSSYGTTS
-357 FYQPLYLYWDY
+357 FYQPLYLFWDY

-378 TAAAGNGNWEDATRW
+378 TAAAGNGNWEDASRW

-411 NGIPAGLGQ
+411 NGIPTGLGQ
-420 GIAGGDPDFGQV
+420 GINGGDPDFGQV

-444 LATGRDFTPP
+444 LATKRDFTPP
-454 ARTAEGVNVASGIG
+454 ARTTDGAAVVSGIG
-468 RADLTGELSG
+468 RADLGGQLSG
-478 GAEQVSLNGT
+478 GAEQVALNGT
-488 VDTPG
+488 AGTEAA
-493 SAAVATAASANAA
+493 SASTAAAAVASTAAAPAA
-506 PVAATTTLTRADM
+506 AVTTLTRADM
-519 INSVGAGDNSVAGL
+519 INSLGTGDNAVAGL
-533 QNQLAGADL
+533 QNQLATAD
-542 GLGTPLSPAASAESL
+542 LGTPLSPAASAESL
-557 AALEKLAEEAQ
+557 AALQKLAEEAQ

-575 RAGPLPAATLANGLP
+575 RTGPLPTATLANGLP
-590 GATNFVPNNVNP
+590 GATGFVPNNVNP

-612 FDVTLSAAGTTTLS
+612 FDVTLGAAGTTTLS
-626 SVVTIDRLTVANTA
+626 SVVTIDRLTVAGSA

-653 IDVTQTG
+653 IDITQTG
-660 GTVNVAGRLRS
+660 GSVNVNGRLRS

-678 AGLLTGTGTIQAPFL
+678 AGLLSGTGTLQAPFV
-693 TSIMGTVA
+693 TSIMGTIA
-701 PGGTGTIG
+701 PGTVGTIG
-709 TLTVDGS
+709 TLTIDGS
-716 VALSS
+716 AVLSS
-721 ATQFLVDVGAGVS
+721 ATQFAVDVGNGVS
-734 DRLAITGAASLGG
+734 DRLAVTGNASLGG

-763 TYRIVTTGGAI
+763 TYRIVTTGGTISA
-774 TATFNSAA
+774 AFNSAA

-802 ITAGQYRNVIDPFSR
+802 ITAGLYRNVIASGSA
-817 VQASYAG
+817 VQRSYAG

-829 RASANTFSD
+829 RGAERTFAD

-850 IQATFESLAPFTE
+850 IQAQFEGLAPFAE

-868 VAEAMI
+868 LGEAML
-874 SSTSRFHRT
+874 SATSRFHRT
-883 RMQSALSGDF
+883 RMQSALSGDM
-893 GGTIAMIGQPLGIAA
+893 GGTIAMIGQPMGIAA

-923 AVAQDGQDTAVVDS
+923 AVAQDGQEAEVMDS
-937 ASLDSS
+937 SSLDSR
-943 FAIYLGGGYL
+943 FALYLGGGYI
-953 NGKSAPMPTALT
+953 NGKGAPMPTALT
-965 RGRRENFD
+965 TGRRDTFD
-973 GYYVVGGL
+973 GYFITAGF
-981 EYMPRDGVVLGIS
+981 EYLPRDGVVLGIS

-1000 DARAVQVQSV
+1000 DAAVVRGQAAT
-1010 GGELIEGSV
+1010 GELIEGSI
-1019 YGAFTAP
+1019 YGAVTTP

-1037 GSFKV
+1037 GSFKA
-1042 DTNRAVGI
+1042 DTARTVTVGTTP
-1050 AGRVFNLGTS
+1050 FNLATR
-1060 DDSLSLSAELGL
+1060 DDSLSITAELGL
-1072 SKAIETKTVVI
+1072 SKAFETKTIVF
-1083 TPRVAAQ
+1083 TPRLAAQ

-1145 VLEGDAFF
+1145 VMDGDRVF

-1165 PFAYRSDDRT
+1165 PFAYRSDDNN

-1215 IRF
+1215 FRF

>member
-1 MAAAAL
+1 
-7 PFAARE
+7 
-13 LTSPINI
+13 
-20 TVEQGIFMTFKNTHL
+20 MTFKTSHL

-109 NDRLQTDYSSIDGTV
+109 NDRLATDYSSIDGTV

-134 RPGFQNWSAN
+134 RPGFQNWAAN
-144 GFRSNAALNVFNI
+144 AFRSNSALNVFNI

-173 GFIEADIALATLDT
+173 GFLEADIALATLDT

-206 SIDPVRGTGYH
+206 TIDPARGTGYH

-229 TQGAV
+229 TAGATQ
-234 GGVDFRRRAAENML
+234 GVDFRRRAAENML
-248 GALASPDDRNDFLF
+248 GALASLDDRNDFLF

-284 RRGTTGASQFDF
+284 RRGTAGANQFDI
-296 NVFRDDALPNEG
+296 NIHRDDALPGEG

-329 TRNLQIGVLSGGS
+329 TKNLQIGVLSGGS
-342 RFFGAQAFSSYGTTS
+342 RFFGPQAFSSYGTTS

-378 TAAAGNGNWEDATRW
+378 TAAAGNGNWEDASRW
-393 TTTLDPNYN
+393 VTTLDPNYN
-402 IINAAGQVV
+402 IINASGQVV
-411 NGIPAGLGQ
+411 NGIPTGLGL

-444 LATGRDFTPP
+444 LATRRDFTPP
-454 ARTAEGVNVASGIG
+454 ARTTDGAAVVSGIG
-468 RADLTGELSG
+468 RADLNGQLSG
-478 GAEQVSLNGT
+478 GAEQVALNTTVGT
-488 VDTPG
+488 EAAAATPAAAATATEAAPA
-493 SAAVATAASANAA
+493 AAV
-506 PVAATTTLTRADM
+506 TTLTRADM
-519 INSVGAGDNSVAGL
+519 INSLSTGDNAVAGL
-533 QNQLAGADL
+533 QNQLATAD
-542 GLGTPLSPAASAESL
+542 LGTPLSAAASAESL
-557 AALEKLAEEAQ
+557 AALQKLAEEAQ
-568 RNGSGVF
+568 RNGSGIF
-575 RAGPLPAATLANGLP
+575 RTGPLPTATLANGLP
-590 GATNFVPNNVNP
+590 GATNFVPNNINP
-602 NNRAGTPGRY
+602 NNRTGVAGRY

-640 GLNVAAAGNLTSL
+640 GLTIAAAGNLSSL

-660 GTVNVAGRLRS
+660 GTVNVNGRLRS

-678 AGLLTGTGTIQAPFL
+678 AGLLTGTGTIQAPFV
-693 TSIMGTVA
+693 TSIMGTIA
-701 PGGTGTIG
+701 PGGVGSIG
-709 TLTVDGS
+709 TLTIDGS
-716 VALSS
+716 AVLSS
-721 ATQFLVDVGAGVS
+721 ATQFAVDVGNGVS

-747 RVIVSPVAGYT
+747 RVIVSPVSGYT

-774 TATFNSAA
+774 TAAFNSAA

-802 ITAGQYRNVIDPFSR
+802 ITAGLYRNVIASGSA
-817 VQASYAG
+817 VQRSYAG

-829 RASANTFSD
+829 RSAERTFAD

-850 IQATFESLAPFTE
+850 IQATFEQLAPFTE
-863 STRLN
+863 SARLN
-868 VAEAMI
+868 IGEAML
-874 SSTSRFHRT
+874 SASSRFHRT
-883 RMQSALSGDF
+883 RMQSALSGNM
-893 GGTIAMIGQPLGIAA
+893 GGTIAMIGQPMGIAA

-923 AVAQDGQDTAVVDS
+923 AAAQDGQEAAVTDS
-937 ASLDSS
+937 TSLDSS
-943 FAIYLGGGYL
+943 FALYLGGGYI
-953 NGKSAPMPTALT
+953 NGKSTAMPTALT
-965 RGRRENFD
+965 TGRRDFFD
-973 GYYVVGGL
+973 GYFITGGF
-981 EYMPRDGVVLGIS
+981 EYLPRDGVVLGIS

-1000 DARAVQVQSV
+1000 DANVVRGQSV
-1010 GGELIEGSV
+1010 AGELLEGSI
-1019 YGAFTAP
+1019 YGAVTTP

-1037 GSFKV
+1037 GRFSV
-1042 DTNRAVGI
+1042 DTARSVLVGPT
-1050 AGRVFNLGTS
+1050 VFNLGTS
-1060 DDSLSLSAELGL
+1060 DDSLALTAELGL
-1072 SKAIETKTVVI
+1072 SKAYETKTIVF
-1083 TPRVAAQ
+1083 TPRIAAQ
-1090 YQYIGFDDVR
+1090 YQYINYGDVR
-1100 ETGGGPALD
+1100 EIGGGPALD
-1109 IDRNKF
+1109 IDRDKF
-1115 DSLQVRVGASASAKK
+1115 DSLQIRVGASASAKK

-1145 VLEGDAFF
+1145 VLEGDRFF

-1215 IRF
+1215 VRF

>member
-1 MAAAAL
+1 
-7 PFAARE
+7 
-13 LTSPINI
+13 
-20 TVEQGIFMTFKNTHL
+20 MTFKTSHL
-35 HKAILGGTAATAMA
+35 HKAILGGSAATAMA

-134 RPGFQNWSAN
+134 RPGFQNWAAN
-144 GFRSNAALNVFNI
+144 AFRSNTALNVFNI

-173 GFIEADIALATLDT
+173 GFLEADIALATLDT
-187 PAARIPTWALLF
+187 PAAKIPTWALLF

-217 VTITGYGRSGNG
+217 VNITGYGRSGSG
-229 TQGAV
+229 TAGATQ
-234 GGVDFRRRAAENML
+234 GVDFRRRAAENML
-248 GALASPDDRNDFLF
+248 GALASLDDRDDFIF
-262 GPAAPGTPPLG
+262 GPALPGDPALG
-273 QNLYNLDFDDP
+273 QNLYSLDFDDP
-284 RRGTTGASQFDF
+284 RRGTPAASVFDF
-296 NVFRDDALPNEG
+296 NLFRDDALAREG
-308 TTAGGDSGGPLILT
+308 TTAGGDSGGPLILD
-322 ASRNTLS
+322 AANNTLS
-329 TRNLQIGVLSGGS
+329 TKNLQIGVLSGGS
-342 RFFGAQAFSSYGTTS
+342 RFFGAQPFSTYGTSS
-357 FYQPLYLYWDY
+357 FYQPLYLFWDY

-378 TAAAGNGNWEDATRW
+378 TANAGNGNWEDASRW
-393 TTTLDPNYN
+393 VTTLDPNYN

-411 NGIPAGLGQ
+411 NGIPTGLGQ
-420 GIAGGDPDFGQV
+420 GINGGDPDFGQV

-444 LATGRDFTPP
+444 LATKQDFTPP
-454 ARTAEGVNVASGIG
+454 ARTSDGAAVVSGIG
-468 RADLTGELSG
+468 RADLGDQLSG
-478 GAEQVSLNGT
+478 GAEQVALNGAVGT
-488 VDTPG
+488 GTAAT
-493 SAAVATAASANAA
+493 AAVASTEAA
-506 PVAATTTLTRADM
+506 PAAAVTTLTRADM
-519 INSVGAGDNSVAGL
+519 INSLGSGDNAVAGL
-533 QNQLAGADL
+533 QNQLATAD
-542 GLGTPLSPAASAESL
+542 LGTPLSPAASAESL
-557 AALEKLAEEAQ
+557 AALQKLAEEAQ

-575 RAGPLPAATLANGLP
+575 RTGPLPTATLANGLP
-590 GATNFVPNNVNP
+590 GATGFVPNNVNP

-612 FDVTLSAAGTTTLS
+612 FDVTLGAAGTTTLS
-626 SVVTIDRLTVANTA
+626 SVVTIDRLTVAGTA

-660 GTVNVAGRLRS
+660 GSVNVNGRLRS

-678 AGLLTGTGTIQAPFL
+678 AGLLSGSGTLQAPFV
-693 TSIMGTVA
+693 TSIMGTIA
-701 PGGTGTIG
+701 PGTVGTIG
-709 TLTVDGS
+709 TLTIDGS
-716 VALSS
+716 AVLSS
-721 ATQFLVDVGAGVS
+721 ATQFAVDVGNGVS
-734 DRLAITGAASLGG
+734 DRLAVTGDASLGG

-763 TYRIVTTGGAI
+763 TYRIVTTGGRISA
-774 TATFNSAA
+774 AFNSAA

-802 ITAGQYRNVIDPFSR
+802 ITAGLYRNVIARGSL
-817 VQASYAG
+817 VQSSYAA

-829 RASANTFSD
+829 RGAERTFAD

-850 IQATFESLAPFTE
+850 IQAQFEGLAPFAE

-868 VAEAMI
+868 LGEAML
-874 SSTSRFHRT
+874 SATSRFHRT
-883 RMQSALSGDF
+883 RMQSALSGDM
-893 GGTIAMIGQPLGIAA
+893 GGTIAMIGQPMGIAA
-908 TATNGMALPGAMAAA
+908 TATSGAALPGAMAAA
-923 AVAQDGQDTAVVDS
+923 AASQDGQEATVMDS
-937 ASLDSS
+937 SSLDSS
-943 FAIYLGGGYL
+943 FALYLGGGYL
-953 NGKSAPMPTALT
+953 NGKGAPMPTALT
-965 RGRRENFD
+965 TGRRDTFD
-973 GYYVVGGL
+973 GYFITAGF
-981 EYMPRDGVVLGIS
+981 EYLPRDGVVLGIS

-1000 DARAVQVQSV
+1000 DANVVRGQFVT
-1010 GGELIEGSV
+1010 GELIEGSV
-1019 YGAFTAP
+1019 YGAVTTP
-1026 GGLIVDGRISA
+1026 GGLIVDGRVSA

-1042 DTNRAVGI
+1042 DTARTVTVANAP
-1050 AGRVFNLGTS
+1050 FNLSTS
-1060 DDSLSLSAELGL
+1060 DDSLSITAELGL
-1072 SKAIETKTVVI
+1072 SKAYETKTIVF

-1090 YQYIGFDDVR
+1090 YQYINYGDVR
-1100 ETGGGPALD
+1100 EVGGGPALD
-1109 IDRNKF
+1109 IDRDKF
-1115 DSLQVRVGASASAKK
+1115 DSLQIRVGASASAKK

-1145 VLEGDAFF
+1145 VLEGDRFF

-1215 IRF
+1215 FRF

>member
-1 MAAAAL
+1 
-7 PFAARE
+7 
-13 LTSPINI
+13 
-20 TVEQGIFMTFKNTHL
+20 MTFKTSHL
-35 HKAILGGTAATAMA
+35 HKAILGGSAATAMA
-49 VALASAPALAI
+49 VALAAAPALAI

-134 RPGFQNWSAN
+134 RPGFQNWAAN
-144 GFRSNAALNVFNI
+144 GFRSNTALNVFNI
-157 SQIQYDPRSLL
+157 NQIQYDPRSLV
-168 NPQAL
+168 NPQGL
-173 GFIEADIALATLDT
+173 GFLEGDIALATLDT

-206 SIDPVRGTGYH
+206 AIDPVRGTGYH
-217 VTITGYGRSGNG
+217 VNITGYGRSGNG
-229 TQGAV
+229 TAGATQ
-234 GGVDFRRRAAENML
+234 GVDFRRRAAENML
-248 GALASPDDRNDFLF
+248 GALASLDDRNDFLF
-262 GPAAPGTPPLG
+262 GPAAPGTPALG

-284 RRGTTGASQFDF
+284 RRGTAGANQFDI
-296 NVFRDDALPNEG
+296 NIHRDDALAREG
-308 TTAGGDSGGPLILT
+308 TTAGGDSGGPLILD
-322 ASRNTLS
+322 AANNTLS
-329 TRNLQIGVLSGGS
+329 TKNLQIGVLSGGS
-342 RFFGAQAFSSYGTTS
+342 RFFGPQAFSSYGTTS
-357 FYQPLYLYWDY
+357 FYQPLYLFWDY

-378 TAAAGNGNWEDATRW
+378 TAAAGNGNWEDASRW

-411 NGIPAGLGQ
+411 NGIPTGLGQ
-420 GIAGGDPDFGQV
+420 GINGGDPDFGQV

-444 LATGRDFTPP
+444 LATKRDFTPP
-454 ARTAEGVNVASGIG
+454 ARTTDGAAVVSGIG
-468 RADLTGELSG
+468 RADLGGQLSG
-478 GAEQVSLNGT
+478 GAEQVALNGT
-488 VDTPG
+488 AGTEAA
-493 SAAVATAASANAA
+493 SASTAAAAVASTAAAPAA
-506 PVAATTTLTRADM
+506 AVTTLTRADM
-519 INSVGAGDNSVAGL
+519 INSLGTGDNAVAGL
-533 QNQLAGADL
+533 QNQLATAD
-542 GLGTPLSPAASAESL
+542 LGTPLSPAASAESL
-557 AALEKLAEEAQ
+557 AALQKLAEEAQ

-575 RAGPLPAATLANGLP
+575 RTGPLPTATLANGLP
-590 GATNFVPNNVNP
+590 GATGFVPNNVNP

-612 FDVTLSAAGTTTLS
+612 FDVTLGAAGTTTLS
-626 SVVTIDRLTVANTA
+626 SVVTIDRLTVAGSA

-653 IDVTQTG
+653 IDITQTG
-660 GTVNVAGRLRS
+660 GSVNVNGRLRS

-678 AGLLTGTGTIQAPFL
+678 AGLLSGTGTLQAPFV
-693 TSIMGTVA
+693 TSIMGTIA
-701 PGGTGTIG
+701 PGTVGTIG
-709 TLTVDGS
+709 TLTIDGS
-716 VALSS
+716 AVLSS
-721 ATQFLVDVGAGVS
+721 ATQFAVDVGNGVS
-734 DRLAITGAASLGG
+734 DRLAVTGNASLGG

-763 TYRIVTTGGAI
+763 TYRIVTTGGTISA
-774 TATFNSAA
+774 AFNSAA

-802 ITAGQYRNVIDPFSR
+802 ITAGLYRNVIASGSA
-817 VQASYAG
+817 VQRSYAG

-829 RASANTFSD
+829 RGAERTFAD

-850 IQATFESLAPFTE
+850 IQAQFEGLAPFAE

-868 VAEAMI
+868 LGEAML
-874 SSTSRFHRT
+874 SATSRFHRT
-883 RMQSALSGDF
+883 RMQSALSGDM
-893 GGTIAMIGQPLGIAA
+893 GGTIAMIGQPMGIAA
-908 TATNGMALPGAMAAA
+908 TTTNGMALPGAMAAA
-923 AVAQDGQDTAVVDS
+923 AVAQDGQEAEVMDS
-937 ASLDSS
+937 SSLDSR
-943 FAIYLGGGYL
+943 FALYLGGGYI
-953 NGKSAPMPTALT
+953 NGKGAPMPTALT
-965 RGRRENFD
+965 TGRRDTFD
-973 GYYVVGGL
+973 GYFITAGF
-981 EYMPRDGVVLGIS
+981 EYLPRDGVVLGIS

-1000 DARAVQVQSV
+1000 DAAVVRGQAAT
-1010 GGELIEGSV
+1010 GELIEGSI
-1019 YGAFTAP
+1019 YGAVTTP

-1037 GSFKV
+1037 GSFKA
-1042 DTNRAVGI
+1042 DTARTVTVGTTP
-1050 AGRVFNLGTS
+1050 FNLATS
-1060 DDSLSLSAELGL
+1060 DDSLSITAELGL
-1072 SKAIETKTVVI
+1072 SKAFETKTIVF
-1083 TPRVAAQ
+1083 TPRLAAQ

-1145 VLEGDAFF
+1145 VMDGDRVF

-1165 PFAYRSDDRT
+1165 PFAYRSDDNN

-1215 IRF
+1215 FRF

>member
-1 MAAAAL
+1 
-7 PFAARE
+7 
-13 LTSPINI
+13 
-20 TVEQGIFMTFKNTHL
+20 MTFKTSHL

-109 NDRLQTDYSSIDGTV
+109 NDRLATDYSSIDGTV

-134 RPGFQNWSAN
+134 RPGFQNWAAN
-144 GFRSNAALNVFNI
+144 AFRSNSALNVFNI

-173 GFIEADIALATLDT
+173 GFLEADIALATLDT

-206 SIDPVRGTGYH
+206 TIDPARGTGYH

-229 TQGAV
+229 TAGATQ
-234 GGVDFRRRAAENML
+234 GVDFRRRAAENML
-248 GALASPDDRNDFLF
+248 GALASLDDRNDFLF

-284 RRGTTGASQFDF
+284 RRGTAGANQFDI
-296 NVFRDDALPNEG
+296 NIHRDDALPGEG

-329 TRNLQIGVLSGGS
+329 TKNLQIGVLSGGS
-342 RFFGAQAFSSYGTTS
+342 RFFGPQAFSSYGTTS

-378 TAAAGNGNWEDATRW
+378 TAAAGNGNWEDASRW
-393 TTTLDPNYN
+393 VTTLDPNYN
-402 IINAAGQVV
+402 IINASGQVV
-411 NGIPAGLGQ
+411 NGIPTGLGL

-444 LATGRDFTPP
+444 LATRRDFTPP
-454 ARTAEGVNVASGIG
+454 ARTTDGAAVVSGIG
-468 RADLTGELSG
+468 RADLNGQLSG
-478 GAEQVSLNGT
+478 GAEQVALNTTVGT
-488 VDTPG
+488 EAAAATPAAAATATEAAPA
-493 SAAVATAASANAA
+493 AAV
-506 PVAATTTLTRADM
+506 TTLTRADM
-519 INSVGAGDNSVAGL
+519 INSLSTGDNAVAGL
-533 QNQLAGADL
+533 QNQLATADL
-542 GLGTPLSPAASAESL
+542 DTPLSAAASAESL
-557 AALEKLAEEAQ
+557 AALQKLAEEAQ
-568 RNGSGVF
+568 RNGSGIF
-575 RAGPLPAATLANGLP
+575 RTGPLPTATLANGLP
-590 GATNFVPNNVNP
+590 GATNFVPNNINP
-602 NNRAGTPGRY
+602 NNRTGVAGRY

-640 GLNVAAAGNLTSL
+640 GLTIAAAGNLSSL

-660 GTVNVAGRLRS
+660 GTVNVNGRLRS

-678 AGLLTGTGTIQAPFL
+678 AGLLTGTGTIQAPFV
-693 TSIMGTVA
+693 TSIMGTIA
-701 PGGTGTIG
+701 PGGVGSIG
-709 TLTVDGS
+709 TLTIDGS
-716 VALSS
+716 AVLSS
-721 ATQFLVDVGAGVS
+721 ATQFAVDVGNGVS

-747 RVIVSPVAGYT
+747 RVIVSPVSGYT

-774 TATFNSAA
+774 TAAFNSAA

-802 ITAGQYRNVIDPFSR
+802 ITAGLYRNVIASGSA
-817 VQASYAG
+817 VQRSYAG

-829 RASANTFSD
+829 RSAERTFAD

-850 IQATFESLAPFTE
+850 IQATFEQLAPFTE
-863 STRLN
+863 SARLN
-868 VAEAMI
+868 IGEAML
-874 SSTSRFHRT
+874 SASSRFHRT
-883 RMQSALSGDF
+883 RMQSALSGNM
-893 GGTIAMIGQPLGIAA
+893 GGTIAMIGQPMGIAA

-923 AVAQDGQDTAVVDS
+923 AAAQDGQEAAVTDS
-937 ASLDSS
+937 TSLDSS
-943 FAIYLGGGYL
+943 FALYLGGGYI
-953 NGKSAPMPTALT
+953 NGKSTAMPTALT
-965 RGRRENFD
+965 TGRRDFFD
-973 GYYVVGGL
+973 GYFITGGF
-981 EYMPRDGVVLGIS
+981 EYLPRDGVVLGIS

-1000 DARAVQVQSV
+1000 DANVVRGQSV
-1010 GGELIEGSV
+1010 AGELLEGSI
-1019 YGAFTAP
+1019 YGAVTTP

-1037 GSFKV
+1037 GRFSV
-1042 DTNRAVGI
+1042 DTARSVLVGPT
-1050 AGRVFNLGTS
+1050 VFNLGTS
-1060 DDSLSLSAELGL
+1060 DDSLALTAELGL
-1072 SKAIETKTVVI
+1072 SKAYETKTIVF
-1083 TPRVAAQ
+1083 TPRIAAQ
-1090 YQYIGFDDVR
+1090 YQYINYGDVR
-1100 ETGGGPALD
+1100 EIGGGPALD
-1109 IDRNKF
+1109 IDRDKF
-1115 DSLQVRVGASASAKK
+1115 DSLQIRVGASASAKK

-1145 VLEGDAFF
+1145 VLEGDRFF

-1215 IRF
+1215 VRF